1 MLPKR
6 TKKFIFVIVIILIAI
21 FFVIPTII
29 INNQEGKRASI
40 TYDKY
45 VNIKDKKVYSLFD
58 LTSILNEESESS
70 KYDVKI
76 LCDNDIVYEEK
87 LKTAIDISEDKNIDN
102 LKITING
109 SDYPIKTKQQEFEIK
124 LVEGSNDIEIELLEN
139 DSLIKSIK
147 KQVFFI
153 KPYQKQFAEEI
164 SKTGINVQYRDGKDF
179 ENYELSNKQFKA
191 LGAMNA
197 RWEIYERWINKNGYD
212 NFENYD
218 KLLNDINDTTNIKI
232 IAHINNFVYR
242 GKDITINEEPEF
254 EGVSQFIKK
263 LQARYS
269 NIKYYQ
275 IMNEVN
281 CYVSYL
287 SSYINKDDISS
298 YSKLIEYLEKNNN
311 DAQILTAGTAL
322 VDDKD
327 KQISSLNFYKYMN
340 ETGGLDKCNHIAFH
354 PYSYNNITSLRKK
367 IEEHYWKFNEIGGF
381 NYLDITE
388 YGSTNYFVD
397 NNLQAID
404 VVKQTVALNDKANLK
419 TLFNLW
425 DINENQDGTNRFG
438 LLTHEYKPKP
448 AYYAMKNYY
457 QNTNGA
463 EYIGMANIING
474 LEMHVYDKDGKA
486 KVIAWAKDSNNPIT
500 IKYDGFIASDILGKK
515 IENTSGTLK
524 IDESPIYLDDVSN
537 LYFYN
542 AISNS
547 ILNGYS
553 EFNDKFASE
562 IQDIKDINIKIEELK
577 DTVKKLESEKIQE
590 KDASNIMEKHFEI
603 GNEIIEQYKN
613 GNLKISYTK
622 ISSMLDALNTIGN
635 SYEDLITISAKTRMK
650 DLSILKQS
658 IDNVNKAIENNS
670 NIDMIYPN
678 KINKFA
684 TDLYETS
691 NYVLNL
697 EEENEIKTGLIN
709 SKALHAKYLNKWAD
723 EFSKIYLEEYY
734 KDINNTIINKNNKL
748 FNTYSVVYSDTQ
760 INAQYNKVIQNIQ
773 NITQDA
779 INNNSSRMQECL
791 ESQMDLAYKIVEQI
805 NSNKIKID
813 EASYKKLITDILAI
827 SDDYKELY
835 KYYVTED
842 TIENST
848 VKEKLNEVI
857 DKYNNN
863 TDIDL
868 SKVTD
873 LINTTR
879 EIYNTSINTDNVS
892 DNYLNKQRILKTCEI
907 INLIIDNDIKKA
919 ADEDSNNVTIT
930 YNVDVNTLTN
940 QDVYV
945 TINLPTDKAIIA
957 NNEQNAPYIFKENG
971 TKTITINIRG
981 YEYTYNISVKNI
993 DKTAPKIDN
1002 VEQLNNSVTPQIS
1015 DDNLQN
1021 VELKL
1026 DGNLKL
1032 EYQVGQTITTPG
1044 MYNLTAK
1051 DKAGN
1056 VTITNFIIYDTYNE
1070 NNQKI
1075 NYIPIYN
1082 VTTLKNLK
1090 NNINMKYTITKNNQE
1105 INENDYISAGC
1116 EIQINNKKYYLIVK
1130 GDINGDGKV
1139 TGTDLVKVR
1148 RYLIGLETF
1157 TPVEKVGA
1165 ILSQRNDVS
1174 INDLAKMRKII
1185 LQ

>member
-1 MLPKR
+1 MIRNQRNKLKIFIIFLIVITVILMCVLKIREEKSYEIPISVVNRTNKMIEHPDIQYIIKYNTIFIPMNEIFTVLMGDNYIENTNQTLNYNDCTFTIDINKNIIIFPNKLKINEYEVNNSVEVEIEEFDGKKYIPIYLISNLPKVDVKVDGKDIFNNSQLTYTSEALDENR
-6 TKKFIFVIVIILIAI
+6 DNHKVVIYTECDDKSLNENYWGESNGSLWREEALKRIEKYRKENIEINVYNQNGEKLNIKNLSIKMKNNKFLFGTAINQMNTESISKKYFNMILSENSYKWKVTEQYGYNTADKLYKYASDNNYTLKAHTLWWDYIYSSKLKELVKSEDKEKITFEYIYNKYNEKEITEEETNNLLNNLKQEFENIVYAHIQEEVSMYPNVQEWDVVNEITNLQFFKYYLYDRHLLDDDNFLTDDTKYNVRFNDNEEYYNFIVNCFNKTREINPNAKLILNDEKVKGYNNSRQYEEIKEVIKKLKNTIDAFGIQCHINNKYSMSPQSYFNQINEIVNETGMKDIIISEYDNYTNSKLNNYTKEEKITKARYLRDFAIMSYSNLNVSEFTMWVYNMNHFCNEERQYYEELVEQWLNYSEEVNNIENSKYTTRVYDGEYDITVKLENGKIKTVQQTINSNNSDNINIIIKSSINKIEIVKEPNKSTFYRNDNLDLSGGILRVYYDDNTTKDIELNDENIQIDGFDSNNIGKKKLTIKYENKETYYEINVVESIENSIKIVTDNLTKKNKKLKKDYNIIDDKKYQDILNSIENLNNDINNNNNDRIEKLYEQQINIAND
-21 FFVIPTII
+21 VTTKY
-29 INNQEGKRASI
+29 INNQ
-40 TYDKY
+40 D
-45 VNIKDKKVYSLFD
+45 
-58 LTSILNEESESS
+58 
-70 KYDVKI
+70 
-76 LCDNDIVYEEK
+76 
-87 LKTAIDISEDKNIDN
+87 
-102 LKITING
+102 TI
-109 SDYPIKTKQQEFEIK
+109 
-124 LVEGSNDIEIELLEN
+124 
-139 DSLIKSIK
+139 
-147 KQVFFI
+147 
-153 KPYQKQFAEEI
+153 
-164 SKTGINVQYRDGKDF
+164 
-179 ENYELSNKQFKA
+179 
-191 LGAMNA
+191 
-197 RWEIYERWINKNGYD
+197 
-212 NFENYD
+212 
-218 KLLNDINDTTNIKI
+218 
-232 IAHINNFVYR
+232 
-242 GKDITINEEPEF
+242 
-254 EGVSQFIKK
+254 
-263 LQARYS
+263 
-269 NIKYYQ
+269 
-275 IMNEVN
+275 
-281 CYVSYL
+281 YVS
-287 SSYINKDDISS
+287 
-298 YSKLIEYLEKNNN
+298 
-311 DAQILTAGTAL
+311 
-322 VDDKD
+322 
-327 KQISSLNFYKYMN
+327 
-340 ETGGLDKCNHIAFH
+340 
-354 PYSYNNITSLRKK
+354 
-367 IEEHYWKFNEIGGF
+367 
-381 NYLDITE
+381 
-388 YGSTNYFVD
+388 
-397 NNLQAID
+397 
-404 VVKQTVALNDKANLK
+404 
-419 TLFNLW
+419 
-425 DINENQDGTNRFG
+425 
-438 LLTHEYKPKP
+438 
-448 AYYAMKNYY
+448 
-457 QNTNGA
+457 
-463 EYIGMANIING
+463 
-474 LEMHVYDKDGKA
+474 
-486 KVIAWAKDSNNPIT
+486 
-500 IKYDGFIASDILGKK
+500 
-515 IENTSGTLK
+515 
-524 IDESPIYLDDVSN
+524 
-537 LYFYN
+537 
-542 AISNS
+542 
-547 ILNGYS
+547 
-553 EFNDKFASE
+553 
-562 IQDIKDINIKIEELK
+562 ELK
-577 DTVKKLESEKIQE
+577 K
-590 KDASNIMEKHFEI
+590 
-603 GNEIIEQYKN
+603 
-613 GNLKISYTK
+613 
-622 ISSMLDALNTIGN
+622 
-635 SYEDLITISAKTRMK
+635 
-650 DLSILKQS
+650 
-658 IDNVNKAIENNS
+658 
-670 NIDMIYPN
+670 
-678 KINKFA
+678 
-684 TDLYETS
+684 
-691 NYVLNL
+691 
-697 EEENEIKTGLIN
+697 
-709 SKALHAKYLNKWAD
+709 
-723 EFSKIYLEEYY
+723 
-734 KDINNTIINKNNKL
+734 
-748 FNTYSVVYSDTQ
+748 
-760 INAQYNKVIQNIQ
+760 
-773 NITQDA
+773 
-779 INNNSSRMQECL
+779 C
-791 ESQMDLAYKIVEQI
+791 
-805 NSNKIKID
+805 
-813 EASYKKLITDILAI
+813 ITDILAI
-827 SDDYKELY
+827 SEDYKELY

>member
-1 MLPKR
+1 MIRNQRNKLKIFIIFLIVITVILMCVLKIREEKSYEIPISVVNRTNKMIEHPDIQYIIKYNTIFIPMNEIFTVLMGDNYIENTNQTLNYNDCTFTIDINKNIIIFPNKLKINEYEVNNSVEVEIEEFDGKKYIPIYLISNLPKVDVKVDGKDIFNNSQLTYTSEALDENR
-6 TKKFIFVIVIILIAI
+6 DNHKVVIYTECDDKSLNENYWGESNGSLWREEALKRIEKYRKENIEINVYNQNGEKLNIKNLSIKMKNNKFLFGTAINQMNTESISKKYFNMILSENSYKWKVTEQYGYNTADKLYKYASDNNYTLKAHTLWWDYIYSSKLKELVKSEDKEKITFEYIYNKYNEKEITEEETNNLLNNLKQEFENIVYAHIEEEVSMYPNVQEWDVVNEITNLQFFKYYLYDRHLLDDDNFLTDDTKYNVRFNDNEEYYNFIVNCFNKTREINPNAKLILNDEKVKGYNNSRQYEEIKEVIKKLKNTIDAFGIQCHINNKYSMSPQSYFNQINEIVNETGMKDIIISEYDNYTNSKLNNYTKEEKITKARYLRDFAIMSYSNLNVSEFTMWVYNMNHFCNEERQYYEELVEQWLNYSEEVNNIENSKYTTRVYDGEYDITVKLENGKIKTVQQTINSNNSDNINIIIKSSINKIEIVKEPNKSTFYRNDNLDLSGGILRVYYDDNTTKDIELNDENIQIDGFDSNNIGKKKLTIKYENKETYYEINVVESIENSIKIVTDNLTKKNKKLKKDYNIIDDKKYQDILNSIENLNNDINNNNNDRIEKLYEQQINIAND
-21 FFVIPTII
+21 VTTKY
-29 INNQEGKRASI
+29 INNQ
-40 TYDKY
+40 D
-45 VNIKDKKVYSLFD
+45 
-58 LTSILNEESESS
+58 
-70 KYDVKI
+70 
-76 LCDNDIVYEEK
+76 
-87 LKTAIDISEDKNIDN
+87 
-102 LKITING
+102 TI
-109 SDYPIKTKQQEFEIK
+109 
-124 LVEGSNDIEIELLEN
+124 
-139 DSLIKSIK
+139 
-147 KQVFFI
+147 
-153 KPYQKQFAEEI
+153 
-164 SKTGINVQYRDGKDF
+164 
-179 ENYELSNKQFKA
+179 
-191 LGAMNA
+191 
-197 RWEIYERWINKNGYD
+197 
-212 NFENYD
+212 
-218 KLLNDINDTTNIKI
+218 
-232 IAHINNFVYR
+232 
-242 GKDITINEEPEF
+242 
-254 EGVSQFIKK
+254 
-263 LQARYS
+263 
-269 NIKYYQ
+269 
-275 IMNEVN
+275 
-281 CYVSYL
+281 YVS
-287 SSYINKDDISS
+287 
-298 YSKLIEYLEKNNN
+298 
-311 DAQILTAGTAL
+311 
-322 VDDKD
+322 
-327 KQISSLNFYKYMN
+327 
-340 ETGGLDKCNHIAFH
+340 
-354 PYSYNNITSLRKK
+354 
-367 IEEHYWKFNEIGGF
+367 
-381 NYLDITE
+381 
-388 YGSTNYFVD
+388 
-397 NNLQAID
+397 
-404 VVKQTVALNDKANLK
+404 
-419 TLFNLW
+419 
-425 DINENQDGTNRFG
+425 
-438 LLTHEYKPKP
+438 
-448 AYYAMKNYY
+448 
-457 QNTNGA
+457 
-463 EYIGMANIING
+463 
-474 LEMHVYDKDGKA
+474 
-486 KVIAWAKDSNNPIT
+486 
-500 IKYDGFIASDILGKK
+500 
-515 IENTSGTLK
+515 
-524 IDESPIYLDDVSN
+524 
-537 LYFYN
+537 
-542 AISNS
+542 
-547 ILNGYS
+547 
-553 EFNDKFASE
+553 
-562 IQDIKDINIKIEELK
+562 ELK
-577 DTVKKLESEKIQE
+577 K
-590 KDASNIMEKHFEI
+590 
-603 GNEIIEQYKN
+603 
-613 GNLKISYTK
+613 
-622 ISSMLDALNTIGN
+622 
-635 SYEDLITISAKTRMK
+635 
-650 DLSILKQS
+650 
-658 IDNVNKAIENNS
+658 
-670 NIDMIYPN
+670 
-678 KINKFA
+678 
-684 TDLYETS
+684 
-691 NYVLNL
+691 
-697 EEENEIKTGLIN
+697 
-709 SKALHAKYLNKWAD
+709 
-723 EFSKIYLEEYY
+723 
-734 KDINNTIINKNNKL
+734 
-748 FNTYSVVYSDTQ
+748 
-760 INAQYNKVIQNIQ
+760 
-773 NITQDA
+773 
-779 INNNSSRMQECL
+779 C
-791 ESQMDLAYKIVEQI
+791 
-805 NSNKIKID
+805 
-813 EASYKKLITDILAI
+813 ITDILAI
-827 SDDYKELY
+827 SEDYKELY

-1044 MYNLTAK
+1044 MYSLTAK

-1116 EIQINNKKYYLIVK
+1116 EMQINNKKYYLIVK

>member
-1 MLPKR
+1 MIRNQRNKLKIFIIFLIVITVILMCVLKIREEKSYEIPISVVNRTNKMIEHPDIQYIIKYNTIFIPMNEIFTVLMGDNYIENTNQTLNYNDCTFTIDINKNIIIFPNKLKINEYEVNNSVEVEIEEFDGKKYIPIYLISNLPKVDVKVDGKDIFNNSQLTYTSEALDENR
-6 TKKFIFVIVIILIAI
+6 DNHKVVIYTECDDKSLNENYWGESNGSLWREEALKRIEKYRKENIEINVYNQNGEKLNIKNLSIKMKNNKFLFGTAINQMNTESISKKYFNMILSENSYKWKVTEQYGYNTADKLYKYASDNNYTLKAHTLWWDYIYSSKLKELVKSEDKEKITFEYIYNKYNEKEITEEETNNLLNNLKQEFENIVYAHIQEEVSMYPNVQEWDVVNEITNLQFFKYYLYDRHLLDDDNFLTDDTKYNVRFNDNEEYYNFIVNCFNKTREINPNAKLILNDEKVKGYNNSRQYEEIKEVIKKLKNTIDAFGIQCHINNKYSMSPQSYFNQINEIVNETGMKDIIISEYDNYTNSKLNNYTKEEKITKARYLRDFAIMSYSNLNVSEFTMWVYNMNHFCNEERQYYEELVEQWLNYSEEVNNIENSKYTTRVYDGEYDITVKLENGKIKTVQQTINSNNSDNINIIIKSSINKIEIVKEPNKSTFYRNDNLDLSGGILRVYYDDNTTKDIELNDENIQIDGFDSNNIGKKKLTIKYENKETYYEINVVESIENSIKIVTDNLTKKNKKLKKDYNIIDDKKYQDILNSIENLNNDINNNNNDRIEKLYEQQINIAND
-21 FFVIPTII
+21 VTTKY
-29 INNQEGKRASI
+29 INNQ
-40 TYDKY
+40 D
-45 VNIKDKKVYSLFD
+45 
-58 LTSILNEESESS
+58 
-70 KYDVKI
+70 
-76 LCDNDIVYEEK
+76 
-87 LKTAIDISEDKNIDN
+87 
-102 LKITING
+102 TI
-109 SDYPIKTKQQEFEIK
+109 
-124 LVEGSNDIEIELLEN
+124 
-139 DSLIKSIK
+139 
-147 KQVFFI
+147 
-153 KPYQKQFAEEI
+153 
-164 SKTGINVQYRDGKDF
+164 
-179 ENYELSNKQFKA
+179 
-191 LGAMNA
+191 
-197 RWEIYERWINKNGYD
+197 
-212 NFENYD
+212 
-218 KLLNDINDTTNIKI
+218 
-232 IAHINNFVYR
+232 
-242 GKDITINEEPEF
+242 
-254 EGVSQFIKK
+254 
-263 LQARYS
+263 
-269 NIKYYQ
+269 
-275 IMNEVN
+275 
-281 CYVSYL
+281 YVS
-287 SSYINKDDISS
+287 
-298 YSKLIEYLEKNNN
+298 
-311 DAQILTAGTAL
+311 
-322 VDDKD
+322 
-327 KQISSLNFYKYMN
+327 
-340 ETGGLDKCNHIAFH
+340 
-354 PYSYNNITSLRKK
+354 
-367 IEEHYWKFNEIGGF
+367 
-381 NYLDITE
+381 
-388 YGSTNYFVD
+388 
-397 NNLQAID
+397 
-404 VVKQTVALNDKANLK
+404 
-419 TLFNLW
+419 
-425 DINENQDGTNRFG
+425 
-438 LLTHEYKPKP
+438 
-448 AYYAMKNYY
+448 
-457 QNTNGA
+457 
-463 EYIGMANIING
+463 
-474 LEMHVYDKDGKA
+474 
-486 KVIAWAKDSNNPIT
+486 
-500 IKYDGFIASDILGKK
+500 
-515 IENTSGTLK
+515 
-524 IDESPIYLDDVSN
+524 
-537 LYFYN
+537 
-542 AISNS
+542 
-547 ILNGYS
+547 
-553 EFNDKFASE
+553 
-562 IQDIKDINIKIEELK
+562 ELK
-577 DTVKKLESEKIQE
+577 K
-590 KDASNIMEKHFEI
+590 
-603 GNEIIEQYKN
+603 
-613 GNLKISYTK
+613 
-622 ISSMLDALNTIGN
+622 
-635 SYEDLITISAKTRMK
+635 
-650 DLSILKQS
+650 
-658 IDNVNKAIENNS
+658 
-670 NIDMIYPN
+670 
-678 KINKFA
+678 
-684 TDLYETS
+684 
-691 NYVLNL
+691 
-697 EEENEIKTGLIN
+697 
-709 SKALHAKYLNKWAD
+709 
-723 EFSKIYLEEYY
+723 
-734 KDINNTIINKNNKL
+734 
-748 FNTYSVVYSDTQ
+748 
-760 INAQYNKVIQNIQ
+760 
-773 NITQDA
+773 
-779 INNNSSRMQECL
+779 C
-791 ESQMDLAYKIVEQI
+791 
-805 NSNKIKID
+805 
-813 EASYKKLITDILAI
+813 ITDILAI
-827 SDDYKELY
+827 SEDYKELY

-1044 MYNLTAK
+1044 MYSLTAK

-1116 EIQINNKKYYLIVK
+1116 EMQINNKKYYLIVK

-1157 TPVEKVGA
+1157 TTVEKVGA

>member
-1 MLPKR
+1 MIRNQRNKLKIFIIFLIVITVILMCVLKIREEKSYEIPISVVNRTNKMIEHPDIQYIIKYNTIFIPMNEIFTVLMGDNYIENTNQTLNYNDCTFTIDINKNIIIFPNKLKINEYEVNNSVEVEIEEFDGKKYIPIYLISNLPKVDVKVDGKDIFNNSQLTYTSEALDENR
-6 TKKFIFVIVIILIAI
+6 DNHKVVIYTECDDKSLNENYWGESNGSLWREEALKRIEKYRKENIEINVYNQNGEKLNIKNLSIKMKNNKFLFGTAINQMNTESISKKYFNMILSENSYKWKVTEQYGYNTADKLYKYASDNNYTLKAHTLWWDYIYSSKLKELVKSEDKEKITFEYIYNKYNEKEITEEETNNLLNNLKQEFENIVYAHIQEEVSMYPNVQEWDVVNEITNLQFFKYYLYDRHLLDDDNFLTDDTKYNVRFNDNEEYYNFIVNCFNKTREINPNAKLILNDEKVKGYNNSRQYEEIKEVIKKLKNTIDAFGIQCHINNKYSISPQSYFNQINEIVNETGMKDIIISEYDNYTNSKLNNYTKEEKITKARYLRDFAIMSYSNLNVSEFTMWVYNMNHFCNEERQYYEELVEQWLNYSEEVNNIENGKYTTRVYDGEYDITVKLENGKIKTVQQTINSNNSDNINIIIKSSINKIEIVKEPNKSTFYRNDNLDLSGGILRVYYDDNTTKDIELNDENIQIDGFDSNNIGKKKLTIKYENKETYYEINVVESIENSIKIVTDNLTKKNKKLKEDYNIIDDKKYQDILNSIENLNNEINNNNKDRIEKLYEQQINIAND
-21 FFVIPTII
+21 VTTKY
-29 INNQEGKRASI
+29 INNQ
-40 TYDKY
+40 
-45 VNIKDKKVYSLFD
+45 
-58 LTSILNEESESS
+58 
-70 KYDVKI
+70 
-76 LCDNDIVYEEK
+76 
-87 LKTAIDISEDKNIDN
+87 
-102 LKITING
+102 
-109 SDYPIKTKQQEFEIK
+109 
-124 LVEGSNDIEIELLEN
+124 
-139 DSLIKSIK
+139 
-147 KQVFFI
+147 
-153 KPYQKQFAEEI
+153 
-164 SKTGINVQYRDGKDF
+164 
-179 ENYELSNKQFKA
+179 
-191 LGAMNA
+191 
-197 RWEIYERWINKNGYD
+197 
-212 NFENYD
+212 
-218 KLLNDINDTTNIKI
+218 DT
-232 IAHINNFVYR
+232 
-242 GKDITINEEPEF
+242 
-254 EGVSQFIKK
+254 
-263 LQARYS
+263 
-269 NIKYYQ
+269 
-275 IMNEVN
+275 
-281 CYVSYL
+281 
-287 SSYINKDDISS
+287 
-298 YSKLIEYLEKNNN
+298 
-311 DAQILTAGTAL
+311 
-322 VDDKD
+322 
-327 KQISSLNFYKYMN
+327 
-340 ETGGLDKCNHIAFH
+340 
-354 PYSYNNITSLRKK
+354 
-367 IEEHYWKFNEIGGF
+367 
-381 NYLDITE
+381 
-388 YGSTNYFVD
+388 
-397 NNLQAID
+397 ID
-404 VVKQTVALNDKANLK
+404 V
-419 TLFNLW
+419 
-425 DINENQDGTNRFG
+425 
-438 LLTHEYKPKP
+438 
-448 AYYAMKNYY
+448 
-457 QNTNGA
+457 
-463 EYIGMANIING
+463 
-474 LEMHVYDKDGKA
+474 
-486 KVIAWAKDSNNPIT
+486 S
-500 IKYDGFIASDILGKK
+500 
-515 IENTSGTLK
+515 
-524 IDESPIYLDDVSN
+524 
-537 LYFYN
+537 
-542 AISNS
+542 
-547 ILNGYS
+547 
-553 EFNDKFASE
+553 
-562 IQDIKDINIKIEELK
+562 ELK
-577 DTVKKLESEKIQE
+577 K
-590 KDASNIMEKHFEI
+590 
-603 GNEIIEQYKN
+603 
-613 GNLKISYTK
+613 
-622 ISSMLDALNTIGN
+622 
-635 SYEDLITISAKTRMK
+635 
-650 DLSILKQS
+650 
-658 IDNVNKAIENNS
+658 
-670 NIDMIYPN
+670 
-678 KINKFA
+678 
-684 TDLYETS
+684 
-691 NYVLNL
+691 
-697 EEENEIKTGLIN
+697 
-709 SKALHAKYLNKWAD
+709 
-723 EFSKIYLEEYY
+723 
-734 KDINNTIINKNNKL
+734 
-748 FNTYSVVYSDTQ
+748 
-760 INAQYNKVIQNIQ
+760 
-773 NITQDA
+773 
-779 INNNSSRMQECL
+779 C
-791 ESQMDLAYKIVEQI
+791 
-805 NSNKIKID
+805 
-813 EASYKKLITDILAI
+813 ITDILAI
-827 SDDYKELY
+827 SEDYKELY

-1044 MYNLTAK
+1044 MYSLMAK

>member
-1 MLPKR
+1 MIRNQRNKLKIFIIFLIVITVILMCVLKIREEKSYEIPISVVNRTNKMIEHPDIQYIIKYNTIFIPMNEIFTVLMGDNYIENTNQTLNYNDCTFTIDINKNIIIFPNKLKINEYEVNNSVEVEIEEFDGKKYIPIYLISNLPKVDVKVDGKDIFNNSQLTYTSEALDENR
-6 TKKFIFVIVIILIAI
+6 DNHKVVIYTECDDKSLNENYWGESNGSLWREEALKRIEKYRKENIEINVYNQNGEKLNIKNLSIKMKNNKFLFGTAINQMNTESISKKYFNMILSENSYKWKVTEQYGYNTADKLYKYASDNNYTLKAHTLWWDYIYSSKLKELVKSEDKEKITFEYIYNKYNEKEITEEETNNLLNNLKQEFENIVYAHIQEEVSMYPNVQEWDVVNEITNLQFFKYYLYDRHLLDDDNFLTDDTKYNVRFNDNEEYYNFIVNFFNKTREINPNAKLILNDEKVKGYNNSRQYEEIKEVIKKLKNTIDAFGIQCHINNKYSMSPQSYFNQINEIVNETGMKDIIISEYDNYTNSKLNNYTKEEKITKARYLRDFAIMSYSNLNVSEFTMWVYNMNHFCNEERQYYEELVEQWLNYSEEVNNIENSKYTTRVYDGEYDITVKLENGKIKTVQQTINSNNSDNINIIIKSSINKIEIVKEPNKSTFYRNDNLDLSGGILRVYYDDNTTKDIELNDENIQIDGFDSNNIGKKKLTIKYENKETYYEINVVESIENSIKIVTDNLTKKNKKLKKDYNIIDDKKYQDILNSIENLNNDINNNNDRIEKLYEQQINIAND
-21 FFVIPTII
+21 VTTKY
-29 INNQEGKRASI
+29 INNQ
-40 TYDKY
+40 D
-45 VNIKDKKVYSLFD
+45 
-58 LTSILNEESESS
+58 
-70 KYDVKI
+70 
-76 LCDNDIVYEEK
+76 
-87 LKTAIDISEDKNIDN
+87 
-102 LKITING
+102 TI
-109 SDYPIKTKQQEFEIK
+109 
-124 LVEGSNDIEIELLEN
+124 
-139 DSLIKSIK
+139 
-147 KQVFFI
+147 
-153 KPYQKQFAEEI
+153 
-164 SKTGINVQYRDGKDF
+164 
-179 ENYELSNKQFKA
+179 
-191 LGAMNA
+191 
-197 RWEIYERWINKNGYD
+197 
-212 NFENYD
+212 
-218 KLLNDINDTTNIKI
+218 
-232 IAHINNFVYR
+232 
-242 GKDITINEEPEF
+242 
-254 EGVSQFIKK
+254 
-263 LQARYS
+263 
-269 NIKYYQ
+269 
-275 IMNEVN
+275 
-281 CYVSYL
+281 YVS
-287 SSYINKDDISS
+287 
-298 YSKLIEYLEKNNN
+298 
-311 DAQILTAGTAL
+311 
-322 VDDKD
+322 
-327 KQISSLNFYKYMN
+327 
-340 ETGGLDKCNHIAFH
+340 
-354 PYSYNNITSLRKK
+354 
-367 IEEHYWKFNEIGGF
+367 
-381 NYLDITE
+381 
-388 YGSTNYFVD
+388 
-397 NNLQAID
+397 
-404 VVKQTVALNDKANLK
+404 
-419 TLFNLW
+419 
-425 DINENQDGTNRFG
+425 
-438 LLTHEYKPKP
+438 
-448 AYYAMKNYY
+448 
-457 QNTNGA
+457 
-463 EYIGMANIING
+463 
-474 LEMHVYDKDGKA
+474 
-486 KVIAWAKDSNNPIT
+486 
-500 IKYDGFIASDILGKK
+500 
-515 IENTSGTLK
+515 
-524 IDESPIYLDDVSN
+524 
-537 LYFYN
+537 
-542 AISNS
+542 
-547 ILNGYS
+547 
-553 EFNDKFASE
+553 
-562 IQDIKDINIKIEELK
+562 ELK
-577 DTVKKLESEKIQE
+577 K
-590 KDASNIMEKHFEI
+590 
-603 GNEIIEQYKN
+603 
-613 GNLKISYTK
+613 
-622 ISSMLDALNTIGN
+622 
-635 SYEDLITISAKTRMK
+635 
-650 DLSILKQS
+650 
-658 IDNVNKAIENNS
+658 
-670 NIDMIYPN
+670 
-678 KINKFA
+678 
-684 TDLYETS
+684 
-691 NYVLNL
+691 
-697 EEENEIKTGLIN
+697 
-709 SKALHAKYLNKWAD
+709 
-723 EFSKIYLEEYY
+723 
-734 KDINNTIINKNNKL
+734 
-748 FNTYSVVYSDTQ
+748 
-760 INAQYNKVIQNIQ
+760 
-773 NITQDA
+773 
-779 INNNSSRMQECL
+779 C
-791 ESQMDLAYKIVEQI
+791 
-805 NSNKIKID
+805 
-813 EASYKKLITDILAI
+813 ITDILAI
-827 SDDYKELY
+827 SEDYKELY

-1044 MYNLTAK
+1044 MYSLTAK

-1116 EIQINNKKYYLIVK
+1116 EMQINNKKYYLIVK

>member
-1 MLPKR
+1 MIRNQRNKLKVFIIFLIVITVILMCVLKIREEKSYEIPISVVNRTNKMIEHPDIQYIIKYNTIFIPMNEIFTVLMGDNYIENTNQTLNYNDCTFTIDINKNIIIFPNKLKINEYEVNNSVEVEIEEFDGKKYIPIYLISNLPKVDVKVDGKDIFNNSQLTYTSEALDENR
-6 TKKFIFVIVIILIAI
+6 DNHKVVIYTECDDKSLNENYWGESNGSLWREEALKRIEKYRKENIEINVYNQNGEKLNIKNLSIKMKNNKFLFGTAINQMNTESISKKYFNMILSENSYKWKVTEQYGYNTADKLYKYASDNNYTLKAHTLWWDYIYSSKLKELVKSEDKEKITFEYIYNKYNEKEITEEETNNLLNNLKQEFENIVYAHIQEEVSMYPNVQEWDVVNEITNLQFFKYYLYDRHLLDDDNFLTDDTKYNVRFNDNEEYYNFIVNCFNKTREINPNAKLILNDEKVKGYNNSRQYEEIKEVIKKLKNTIDAFGIQCHINNKYSMSPQSYFNQINEIVNETGMKDIIISEYDNYTNSKLNNYTKEEKITKARYLRDFAIMSYSNLNVSEFTMWVYNMNHFCNEERQYYEELVEQWLNYSEEVNNIENSKYTTRVYDGEYDITVKLENGKIKTVQQTINSNNSDNINIIIKSSINKIEIVKEPNKSTFYRNDNLDLSGGILRVYYDDNTTKDIELNDENIQIDGFDSNNIGKKKLTIKYENKETYYEINVVESIENSIKIVTDNLTKKNKKLKKDYNIIDDKKYQDILNSIENLNNDINNNNNDRIEKLYEQQINIAND
-21 FFVIPTII
+21 VTTKY
-29 INNQEGKRASI
+29 INNQ
-40 TYDKY
+40 D
-45 VNIKDKKVYSLFD
+45 
-58 LTSILNEESESS
+58 
-70 KYDVKI
+70 
-76 LCDNDIVYEEK
+76 
-87 LKTAIDISEDKNIDN
+87 
-102 LKITING
+102 TI
-109 SDYPIKTKQQEFEIK
+109 
-124 LVEGSNDIEIELLEN
+124 
-139 DSLIKSIK
+139 
-147 KQVFFI
+147 
-153 KPYQKQFAEEI
+153 
-164 SKTGINVQYRDGKDF
+164 
-179 ENYELSNKQFKA
+179 
-191 LGAMNA
+191 
-197 RWEIYERWINKNGYD
+197 
-212 NFENYD
+212 
-218 KLLNDINDTTNIKI
+218 
-232 IAHINNFVYR
+232 
-242 GKDITINEEPEF
+242 
-254 EGVSQFIKK
+254 
-263 LQARYS
+263 
-269 NIKYYQ
+269 
-275 IMNEVN
+275 
-281 CYVSYL
+281 YVS
-287 SSYINKDDISS
+287 
-298 YSKLIEYLEKNNN
+298 
-311 DAQILTAGTAL
+311 
-322 VDDKD
+322 
-327 KQISSLNFYKYMN
+327 
-340 ETGGLDKCNHIAFH
+340 
-354 PYSYNNITSLRKK
+354 
-367 IEEHYWKFNEIGGF
+367 
-381 NYLDITE
+381 
-388 YGSTNYFVD
+388 
-397 NNLQAID
+397 
-404 VVKQTVALNDKANLK
+404 
-419 TLFNLW
+419 
-425 DINENQDGTNRFG
+425 
-438 LLTHEYKPKP
+438 
-448 AYYAMKNYY
+448 
-457 QNTNGA
+457 
-463 EYIGMANIING
+463 
-474 LEMHVYDKDGKA
+474 
-486 KVIAWAKDSNNPIT
+486 
-500 IKYDGFIASDILGKK
+500 
-515 IENTSGTLK
+515 
-524 IDESPIYLDDVSN
+524 
-537 LYFYN
+537 
-542 AISNS
+542 
-547 ILNGYS
+547 
-553 EFNDKFASE
+553 
-562 IQDIKDINIKIEELK
+562 ELK
-577 DTVKKLESEKIQE
+577 K
-590 KDASNIMEKHFEI
+590 
-603 GNEIIEQYKN
+603 
-613 GNLKISYTK
+613 
-622 ISSMLDALNTIGN
+622 
-635 SYEDLITISAKTRMK
+635 
-650 DLSILKQS
+650 
-658 IDNVNKAIENNS
+658 
-670 NIDMIYPN
+670 
-678 KINKFA
+678 
-684 TDLYETS
+684 
-691 NYVLNL
+691 
-697 EEENEIKTGLIN
+697 
-709 SKALHAKYLNKWAD
+709 
-723 EFSKIYLEEYY
+723 
-734 KDINNTIINKNNKL
+734 
-748 FNTYSVVYSDTQ
+748 
-760 INAQYNKVIQNIQ
+760 
-773 NITQDA
+773 
-779 INNNSSRMQECL
+779 C
-791 ESQMDLAYKIVEQI
+791 
-805 NSNKIKID
+805 
-813 EASYKKLITDILAI
+813 ITDILAI
-827 SDDYKELY
+827 SEDYKELY

-1044 MYNLTAK
+1044 MYSLTAK

>member
-1 MLPKR
+1 MIRNQRNKLKIFIIFLIVITVILMCVLKIREEKSYEIPISVVNRTNKMIDHPDIQYIIKYNTIFIPMNEIFTVLMGDNYIENTNQTLNYNDCTFTIDINKNIIIFPNKLKINEYEVNNSVEVEIEEFDGKKYIPIYLISNLPKVDVKVDGKDIFNNSQLTYTSEALDENR
-6 TKKFIFVIVIILIAI
+6 DNHKVVIYTECDDKSLNEDYWGESNGSLWREEALKRIEKYRKENIEINVYNQNGEKLNIKNLSIKMKNNKFLFGTAINQMNTESISKKYFNMILSENSYKWKVTEQYGYNTADKLYKYASDNNYTLKAHTLWWDYIYSSKLKELVKSEDKEKITFEYIYNKYNEKEITEEETNNLLNNLKQEFENIVYAHIQEEVSRYPNVQEWDVVNEITNLQFFKYYLYDRHLLDDDNFFTDDTKYNVRFNDNKEYYNFIVNCFNKTREINPNAKLILNDEKVKGYNNSRQYEEIKEVIKKLKNTIDAFGIQCHINNKYSMSPQSYFNQINEIVNETGMKDIIISEYDNYTNSKLNNYTKEEKITKARYLRDFAIMSYSNLNVSEFTMWVYNMNHFCNEERQYYEELVEQWLNYSEEVNNIENSKYTTRVYDGEYDITVKLENGKIKTVQQTINSNNSDNINIIIKSSINKIEIVKEPNKSTFYRNDNLDLSGGILRVYYDDNTTKDIELNDENIQIDGFDSNNIGKKKLTIKYENKETYYEINVVESIENSIKIVTDNLTKKNKKLKKDYNIIDDKKYQDILNRIENLNNDINNNNNDRIEKLYEQQINIAND
-21 FFVIPTII
+21 VTTKY
-29 INNQEGKRASI
+29 INNQ
-40 TYDKY
+40 D
-45 VNIKDKKVYSLFD
+45 
-58 LTSILNEESESS
+58 
-70 KYDVKI
+70 
-76 LCDNDIVYEEK
+76 
-87 LKTAIDISEDKNIDN
+87 
-102 LKITING
+102 TI
-109 SDYPIKTKQQEFEIK
+109 
-124 LVEGSNDIEIELLEN
+124 
-139 DSLIKSIK
+139 
-147 KQVFFI
+147 
-153 KPYQKQFAEEI
+153 
-164 SKTGINVQYRDGKDF
+164 
-179 ENYELSNKQFKA
+179 
-191 LGAMNA
+191 
-197 RWEIYERWINKNGYD
+197 
-212 NFENYD
+212 
-218 KLLNDINDTTNIKI
+218 
-232 IAHINNFVYR
+232 
-242 GKDITINEEPEF
+242 
-254 EGVSQFIKK
+254 
-263 LQARYS
+263 
-269 NIKYYQ
+269 
-275 IMNEVN
+275 
-281 CYVSYL
+281 YVS
-287 SSYINKDDISS
+287 
-298 YSKLIEYLEKNNN
+298 
-311 DAQILTAGTAL
+311 
-322 VDDKD
+322 
-327 KQISSLNFYKYMN
+327 
-340 ETGGLDKCNHIAFH
+340 
-354 PYSYNNITSLRKK
+354 
-367 IEEHYWKFNEIGGF
+367 
-381 NYLDITE
+381 
-388 YGSTNYFVD
+388 
-397 NNLQAID
+397 
-404 VVKQTVALNDKANLK
+404 
-419 TLFNLW
+419 
-425 DINENQDGTNRFG
+425 
-438 LLTHEYKPKP
+438 
-448 AYYAMKNYY
+448 
-457 QNTNGA
+457 
-463 EYIGMANIING
+463 
-474 LEMHVYDKDGKA
+474 
-486 KVIAWAKDSNNPIT
+486 
-500 IKYDGFIASDILGKK
+500 
-515 IENTSGTLK
+515 
-524 IDESPIYLDDVSN
+524 
-537 LYFYN
+537 
-542 AISNS
+542 
-547 ILNGYS
+547 
-553 EFNDKFASE
+553 
-562 IQDIKDINIKIEELK
+562 ELK
-577 DTVKKLESEKIQE
+577 K
-590 KDASNIMEKHFEI
+590 
-603 GNEIIEQYKN
+603 
-613 GNLKISYTK
+613 
-622 ISSMLDALNTIGN
+622 
-635 SYEDLITISAKTRMK
+635 
-650 DLSILKQS
+650 
-658 IDNVNKAIENNS
+658 
-670 NIDMIYPN
+670 
-678 KINKFA
+678 
-684 TDLYETS
+684 
-691 NYVLNL
+691 
-697 EEENEIKTGLIN
+697 
-709 SKALHAKYLNKWAD
+709 
-723 EFSKIYLEEYY
+723 
-734 KDINNTIINKNNKL
+734 
-748 FNTYSVVYSDTQ
+748 
-760 INAQYNKVIQNIQ
+760 
-773 NITQDA
+773 
-779 INNNSSRMQECL
+779 C
-791 ESQMDLAYKIVEQI
+791 
-805 NSNKIKID
+805 
-813 EASYKKLITDILAI
+813 ITDILAI
-827 SDDYKELY
+827 SEDYKELY

-945 TINLPTDKAIIA
+945 TINLPTDKAIIV

-1044 MYNLTAK
+1044 MYSLMAK

>member
-1 MLPKR
+1 MIRNQRNKLKIFIIFLIVITVILMCVLKIREEKSYEIPISVVNRTNKMIEHPDIQYIIKYNTIFIPMNEIFTVLMGDNYIENTNQTLNYNDCTFTIDINKNIIIFPNKLKINEYEVNNSVEVEIEEFDGKKYIPIYLISNLPKVDVKVDGKDIFNNSQLTYTSEALDENR
-6 TKKFIFVIVIILIAI
+6 DNHKVVIYTECDDKSLNENYWGESNGSLWREEALKRIEKYRKENIEINVYNQNGEKLNIKNLSIKMKNNKFLFGTAINQMNTESISKKYFNMILSENSYKWKVTEQYGYNTADKLYKYASDNNYTLKAHTLWWDYIYSSKLKELVKSEDKEKITFEYIYNKYNEKEITEEETNNLLNNLKQEFENIVYAHIQEEVSMYPNVQEWDVVNEITNLQFFKYYLYDRHLLDDDNFLTDDTKYNVRFNDNEEYYNFIVNCFNKTREINPNAKLILNDEKVKGYNNSRQYEEIKEVIKKLKNTIDAFGIQCHINNKYSMSPQSYFNQINEIVNETGIKDIIISEYDNYTNSKLNNYTKEDKITKARYLRDFAIMSYSNLNVSEFTMWVYNMNHFCNEERQHYEELVEQWLNYSEEVNNIENGKYTTRVYDGEYDITVKLENGKIKTVQQTINSNNSDNINIIIKSSINKIEIVKEPNKSTFYRNDNPDLSGGILRVYYDDNTTKDIELNDENIQIDGFDSNNIGKKKLTIKYENKETYYEINVVESIENSIKIVTDNLTKKNKKLKKDYNIIDDKKYQDILNSIENLNNDINNNNNDRIEKLYEQQINIAND
-21 FFVIPTII
+21 VTTKY
-29 INNQEGKRASI
+29 INNQ
-40 TYDKY
+40 
-45 VNIKDKKVYSLFD
+45 
-58 LTSILNEESESS
+58 
-70 KYDVKI
+70 
-76 LCDNDIVYEEK
+76 
-87 LKTAIDISEDKNIDN
+87 
-102 LKITING
+102 
-109 SDYPIKTKQQEFEIK
+109 
-124 LVEGSNDIEIELLEN
+124 
-139 DSLIKSIK
+139 
-147 KQVFFI
+147 
-153 KPYQKQFAEEI
+153 
-164 SKTGINVQYRDGKDF
+164 
-179 ENYELSNKQFKA
+179 
-191 LGAMNA
+191 
-197 RWEIYERWINKNGYD
+197 
-212 NFENYD
+212 
-218 KLLNDINDTTNIKI
+218 DT
-232 IAHINNFVYR
+232 
-242 GKDITINEEPEF
+242 
-254 EGVSQFIKK
+254 
-263 LQARYS
+263 
-269 NIKYYQ
+269 
-275 IMNEVN
+275 
-281 CYVSYL
+281 
-287 SSYINKDDISS
+287 
-298 YSKLIEYLEKNNN
+298 
-311 DAQILTAGTAL
+311 
-322 VDDKD
+322 
-327 KQISSLNFYKYMN
+327 
-340 ETGGLDKCNHIAFH
+340 
-354 PYSYNNITSLRKK
+354 
-367 IEEHYWKFNEIGGF
+367 
-381 NYLDITE
+381 
-388 YGSTNYFVD
+388 
-397 NNLQAID
+397 ID
-404 VVKQTVALNDKANLK
+404 V
-419 TLFNLW
+419 
-425 DINENQDGTNRFG
+425 
-438 LLTHEYKPKP
+438 
-448 AYYAMKNYY
+448 
-457 QNTNGA
+457 
-463 EYIGMANIING
+463 
-474 LEMHVYDKDGKA
+474 
-486 KVIAWAKDSNNPIT
+486 S
-500 IKYDGFIASDILGKK
+500 
-515 IENTSGTLK
+515 
-524 IDESPIYLDDVSN
+524 
-537 LYFYN
+537 
-542 AISNS
+542 
-547 ILNGYS
+547 
-553 EFNDKFASE
+553 
-562 IQDIKDINIKIEELK
+562 ELK
-577 DTVKKLESEKIQE
+577 K
-590 KDASNIMEKHFEI
+590 
-603 GNEIIEQYKN
+603 
-613 GNLKISYTK
+613 
-622 ISSMLDALNTIGN
+622 
-635 SYEDLITISAKTRMK
+635 
-650 DLSILKQS
+650 
-658 IDNVNKAIENNS
+658 
-670 NIDMIYPN
+670 
-678 KINKFA
+678 
-684 TDLYETS
+684 
-691 NYVLNL
+691 
-697 EEENEIKTGLIN
+697 
-709 SKALHAKYLNKWAD
+709 
-723 EFSKIYLEEYY
+723 
-734 KDINNTIINKNNKL
+734 
-748 FNTYSVVYSDTQ
+748 
-760 INAQYNKVIQNIQ
+760 
-773 NITQDA
+773 
-779 INNNSSRMQECL
+779 C
-791 ESQMDLAYKIVEQI
+791 
-805 NSNKIKID
+805 
-813 EASYKKLITDILAI
+813 ITDILAI
-827 SDDYKELY
+827 SEDYKELY

-1044 MYNLTAK
+1044 MYSLTAK

>member
-1 MLPKR
+1 MIRNQRNKLKIFIIFLIVITVILMCVLKIREEKSYEIPISVVNRTNKMIEHPDIQYIIKYNTIFIPMNEIFTVLMGDNYIENTNQTLNYNDCTFTIDINKNIIIFPNKLKINEYEVNNSVEVEIEEFDGKKYIPIYLISNLPKVDVKVDGKDIFNNSQLTYTSEALDENR
-6 TKKFIFVIVIILIAI
+6 DNHKVVIYTECDDKSLNENYWGESNGSLWREEALKRIEKYRKENIEINVYNQNGEKLNIKNLSIKMKNNKFLFGTAINQMNTESISKKYFNMILSENSYKWKVTEQYGYNTADKLYKYASDNNYTLKAHTLWWDYIYSSKLKELVKSEDKEKITFEYIYNKYNEKEITEEETNNLLNNLKQEFENIVYAHIQEEVSMYPNVQEWDVVNEITNLQFFKYYLYDRHLLDDDNFLTDDTKYNVRFNDNEEYYNFIVNCFNKTREINPNAKLILNDEKVKGYNNSRQYEEIKEVIKKLKNTIDAFGIQCHINNKYSMSPQSYFNQINEIVNETGMKDIIISEYDNYTNSKLNNYTKEEKITKARYLRDFAIMSYSNLNVSEFTMWVYNMNHFCNEERQYYEELVEQWLNYSEEVNNIENSKYTTRVYDGEYDITVKLENGKIKTVQQTINSNNSDNINIIIKSSINKIEIVKEPNKSTFYRNDNLDLSGGILRVYYDDNTTKDIELNDENIQIDGFDSNNIGKKKLTIKYENKETYYEINVVESIENSIKIVTDNLTKKNKKLKKDYNIIDDKKYQDILNSIENLNNDINNNNNDRIEKLYEQQINIAND
-21 FFVIPTII
+21 VTTKY
-29 INNQEGKRASI
+29 INNQ
-40 TYDKY
+40 
-45 VNIKDKKVYSLFD
+45 
-58 LTSILNEESESS
+58 
-70 KYDVKI
+70 
-76 LCDNDIVYEEK
+76 
-87 LKTAIDISEDKNIDN
+87 
-102 LKITING
+102 
-109 SDYPIKTKQQEFEIK
+109 
-124 LVEGSNDIEIELLEN
+124 
-139 DSLIKSIK
+139 
-147 KQVFFI
+147 
-153 KPYQKQFAEEI
+153 
-164 SKTGINVQYRDGKDF
+164 
-179 ENYELSNKQFKA
+179 
-191 LGAMNA
+191 
-197 RWEIYERWINKNGYD
+197 
-212 NFENYD
+212 
-218 KLLNDINDTTNIKI
+218 DT
-232 IAHINNFVYR
+232 
-242 GKDITINEEPEF
+242 
-254 EGVSQFIKK
+254 
-263 LQARYS
+263 
-269 NIKYYQ
+269 
-275 IMNEVN
+275 
-281 CYVSYL
+281 
-287 SSYINKDDISS
+287 
-298 YSKLIEYLEKNNN
+298 
-311 DAQILTAGTAL
+311 
-322 VDDKD
+322 
-327 KQISSLNFYKYMN
+327 
-340 ETGGLDKCNHIAFH
+340 
-354 PYSYNNITSLRKK
+354 
-367 IEEHYWKFNEIGGF
+367 
-381 NYLDITE
+381 
-388 YGSTNYFVD
+388 
-397 NNLQAID
+397 ID
-404 VVKQTVALNDKANLK
+404 V
-419 TLFNLW
+419 
-425 DINENQDGTNRFG
+425 
-438 LLTHEYKPKP
+438 
-448 AYYAMKNYY
+448 
-457 QNTNGA
+457 
-463 EYIGMANIING
+463 
-474 LEMHVYDKDGKA
+474 
-486 KVIAWAKDSNNPIT
+486 S
-500 IKYDGFIASDILGKK
+500 
-515 IENTSGTLK
+515 
-524 IDESPIYLDDVSN
+524 
-537 LYFYN
+537 
-542 AISNS
+542 
-547 ILNGYS
+547 
-553 EFNDKFASE
+553 
-562 IQDIKDINIKIEELK
+562 ELK
-577 DTVKKLESEKIQE
+577 K
-590 KDASNIMEKHFEI
+590 
-603 GNEIIEQYKN
+603 
-613 GNLKISYTK
+613 
-622 ISSMLDALNTIGN
+622 
-635 SYEDLITISAKTRMK
+635 
-650 DLSILKQS
+650 
-658 IDNVNKAIENNS
+658 
-670 NIDMIYPN
+670 
-678 KINKFA
+678 
-684 TDLYETS
+684 
-691 NYVLNL
+691 
-697 EEENEIKTGLIN
+697 
-709 SKALHAKYLNKWAD
+709 
-723 EFSKIYLEEYY
+723 
-734 KDINNTIINKNNKL
+734 
-748 FNTYSVVYSDTQ
+748 
-760 INAQYNKVIQNIQ
+760 
-773 NITQDA
+773 
-779 INNNSSRMQECL
+779 C
-791 ESQMDLAYKIVEQI
+791 
-805 NSNKIKID
+805 
-813 EASYKKLITDILAI
+813 ITDILAI
-827 SDDYKELY
+827 SEDYKELY

-907 INLIIDNDIKKA
+907 INLIIDNDIRKA
-919 ADEDSNNVTIT
+919 ADEDSKNVTIS

-1044 MYNLTAK
+1044 MYSLTAK

>member
-1 MLPKR
+1 MIRNQRNKLKIFIIFLIVITVILMCVLKIREEKSYEIPISVVNRTNKMIEHPDIQYIIKYNTIFIPMNEIFTVLMGDNYIENTNQTLNYNDCTFTIDINKNIIIFPNKLKINEYEVNNSVEVEIEEFDGKKYIPIYLISNLPKVDV
-6 TKKFIFVIVIILIAI
+6 KVDGKDIFNNSQLTYTSEALDENRDNHKVVIYTECDDKSLNEDYWGESNGSLWREEALKRIEKYRKENIE
-21 FFVIPTII
+21 
-29 INNQEGKRASI
+29 INVYNQNGEKL
-40 TYDKY
+40 
-45 VNIKDKKVYSLFD
+45 NIKNLSIKMKNNKFLFGTAINQMNTESISKKYFNMILSENSYKWKVTEQYGYNTADKLYKYASDNNYTLKAHTLWWD
-58 LTSILNEESESS
+58 YIYSS
-70 KYDVKI
+70 KLKELVK
-76 LCDNDIVYEEK
+76 
-87 LKTAIDISEDKNIDN
+87 SEDKEKITFEYIYNKYNEKEITEEETNNLLNN
-102 LKITING
+102 LK
-109 SDYPIKTKQQEFEIK
+109 QEFENIVYAHIQEEVSRYPNVQEWDVVNEITNLQFFKYYLYDRHLLDDDNFLTYDTKYNVRFNDNKEYYNFIVNCFNKTREINPNAKLILNDEKVKGYNNSRQYEEIK
-124 LVEGSNDIEIELLEN
+124 EV
-139 DSLIKSIK
+139 IK
-147 KQVFFI
+147 KLKNTIDAF
-153 KPYQKQFAEEI
+153 
-164 SKTGINVQYRDGKDF
+164 GIQC
-179 ENYELSNKQFKA
+179 
-191 LGAMNA
+191 
-197 RWEIYERWINKNGYD
+197 
-212 NFENYD
+212 
-218 KLLNDINDTTNIKI
+218 
-232 IAHINNFVYR
+232 HINNKYSMSPQSYFNQ
-242 GKDITINEEPEF
+242 INEI
-254 EGVSQFIKK
+254 V
-263 LQARYS
+263 
-269 NIKYYQ
+269 
-275 IMNEVN
+275 
-281 CYVSYL
+281 
-287 SSYINKDDISS
+287 
-298 YSKLIEYLEKNNN
+298 
-311 DAQILTAGTAL
+311 
-322 VDDKD
+322 
-327 KQISSLNFYKYMN
+327 N
-340 ETGGLDKCNHIAFH
+340 ETGMKDIIISEYDNYTNSKLNNYTKEEKITKARYLRDFVIMSYSNLNVSEFTMWVYNMNHFCNEERQYYEELVEQWLN
-354 PYSYNNITSLRKK
+354 YSEEVNNIENSKYTTRVYDG
-367 IEEHYWKFNEIGGF
+367 EY
-381 NYLDITE
+381 DITVKLE
-388 YGSTNYFVD
+388 NGKIKTVQQTINSNNSD
-397 NNLQAID
+397 NI
-404 VVKQTVALNDKANLK
+404 
-419 TLFNLW
+419 
-425 DINENQDGTNRFG
+425 
-438 LLTHEYKPKP
+438 
-448 AYYAMKNYY
+448 
-457 QNTNGA
+457 
-463 EYIGMANIING
+463 NII
-474 LEMHVYDKDGKA
+474 
-486 KVIAWAKDSNNPIT
+486 
-500 IKYDGFIASDILGKK
+500 IKS
-515 IENTSGTLK
+515 
-524 IDESPIYLDDVSN
+524 
-537 LYFYN
+537 
-542 AISNS
+542 S
-547 ILNGYS
+547 I
-553 EFNDKFASE
+553 
-562 IQDIKDINIKIEELK
+562 
-577 DTVKKLESEKIQE
+577 
-590 KDASNIMEKHFEI
+590 
-603 GNEIIEQYKN
+603 
-613 GNLKISYTK
+613 
-622 ISSMLDALNTIGN
+622 
-635 SYEDLITISAKTRMK
+635 
-650 DLSILKQS
+650 
-658 IDNVNKAIENNS
+658 
-670 NIDMIYPN
+670 
-678 KINKFA
+678 
-684 TDLYETS
+684 
-691 NYVLNL
+691 
-697 EEENEIKTGLIN
+697 
-709 SKALHAKYLNKWAD
+709 
-723 EFSKIYLEEYY
+723 
-734 KDINNTIINKNNKL
+734 
-748 FNTYSVVYSDTQ
+748 
-760 INAQYNKVIQNIQ
+760 
-773 NITQDA
+773 
-779 INNNSSRMQECL
+779 
-791 ESQMDLAYKIVEQI
+791 
-805 NSNKIKID
+805 NKIKIVKEPNKSTFYRNDNLDLSGGILRVYYDDNTTKDIELND
-813 EASYKKLITDILAI
+813 ENIQIDGFDSNNIGKKKLTIKYENKETYYEINVVESIENSIKIVTDNLTKKNKKLKEDYNIIDDKKYQDILNSIENLNNEINNNNKDRIEKLYEQQINIANDVTNKYINNQDTIDVSKLKKCITDILAI
-827 SDDYKELY
+827 SEDYKELY

-930 YNVDVNTLTN
+930 YNVDANTLTN

-1044 MYNLTAK
+1044 MYSLTAK

>member
-1 MLPKR
+1 VIRNQRNKLKIFIIFLIVITVILMCVLKIREEKSYEIPISVVNRTNKMIEHPDIQYIIKYNTIFIPMNEIFTVLMGDNYIENTNQTLNYNDCTFTIDINKNIIIFPNKLKINEYEVNNSVEVEIEEFDGKKYIPIYLISNLPKVDVKVDGKDIFNNSQLTYTSEALDENR
-6 TKKFIFVIVIILIAI
+6 DNHKVVIYTECDDKSLNENYWGESNGSLWREEALKRIEKYRKENIEINVYNQNGEKLNIKNLSIKMKNNKFLFGTAINQMNTESISKKYFNMILSENSYKWKVTEQYGYNTADKLYKYASDNNYTLKAHTLWWDYIYSSKLKELVKSEDKEKITFEYIYNKYNEKEITEEETNNLLNNLKQEFENIVYAHIQEEVSMYPNVQEWDVVNEITNLQFFKYYLYDRHLLDDDNFLTDDTKYNVRFNDNEEYYNFIVNCFNKTREINPNAKLILNDEKVKGYNNSRQYEEIKEVIKKLKNTIDAFGIQCHINNKYSMSPQSYFNQINEIVNETGMKDIIISEYDNYTNSKLNNYTKEEKITKARYLRDFAIMSYSNLNVSEFTMWVYNMNHFCNEERQYYEELVEQWLNYSEEVNNIENSKYTTRVYDGEYDITVKLENGKIKTVQQTINSNNSDNINIIIKSSINKIEIVKEPNKSTFYRNDNLDLSGGILRVYYDDNTTKDIELNDENIQIDGFDSNNIGKKKLTIKYENKETYYEINVVESIENSIKIVTDNLTKKNKKLKKDYNIIDDKKYQDILNSIENLNNDINNNNNDRIEKLYEQQINIAND
-21 FFVIPTII
+21 VTTKY
-29 INNQEGKRASI
+29 INNQ
-40 TYDKY
+40 D
-45 VNIKDKKVYSLFD
+45 
-58 LTSILNEESESS
+58 
-70 KYDVKI
+70 
-76 LCDNDIVYEEK
+76 
-87 LKTAIDISEDKNIDN
+87 
-102 LKITING
+102 TI
-109 SDYPIKTKQQEFEIK
+109 
-124 LVEGSNDIEIELLEN
+124 
-139 DSLIKSIK
+139 
-147 KQVFFI
+147 
-153 KPYQKQFAEEI
+153 
-164 SKTGINVQYRDGKDF
+164 
-179 ENYELSNKQFKA
+179 
-191 LGAMNA
+191 
-197 RWEIYERWINKNGYD
+197 
-212 NFENYD
+212 
-218 KLLNDINDTTNIKI
+218 
-232 IAHINNFVYR
+232 
-242 GKDITINEEPEF
+242 
-254 EGVSQFIKK
+254 
-263 LQARYS
+263 
-269 NIKYYQ
+269 
-275 IMNEVN
+275 
-281 CYVSYL
+281 YVS
-287 SSYINKDDISS
+287 
-298 YSKLIEYLEKNNN
+298 
-311 DAQILTAGTAL
+311 
-322 VDDKD
+322 
-327 KQISSLNFYKYMN
+327 
-340 ETGGLDKCNHIAFH
+340 
-354 PYSYNNITSLRKK
+354 
-367 IEEHYWKFNEIGGF
+367 
-381 NYLDITE
+381 
-388 YGSTNYFVD
+388 
-397 NNLQAID
+397 
-404 VVKQTVALNDKANLK
+404 
-419 TLFNLW
+419 
-425 DINENQDGTNRFG
+425 
-438 LLTHEYKPKP
+438 
-448 AYYAMKNYY
+448 
-457 QNTNGA
+457 
-463 EYIGMANIING
+463 
-474 LEMHVYDKDGKA
+474 
-486 KVIAWAKDSNNPIT
+486 
-500 IKYDGFIASDILGKK
+500 
-515 IENTSGTLK
+515 
-524 IDESPIYLDDVSN
+524 
-537 LYFYN
+537 
-542 AISNS
+542 
-547 ILNGYS
+547 
-553 EFNDKFASE
+553 
-562 IQDIKDINIKIEELK
+562 ELK
-577 DTVKKLESEKIQE
+577 K
-590 KDASNIMEKHFEI
+590 
-603 GNEIIEQYKN
+603 
-613 GNLKISYTK
+613 
-622 ISSMLDALNTIGN
+622 
-635 SYEDLITISAKTRMK
+635 
-650 DLSILKQS
+650 
-658 IDNVNKAIENNS
+658 
-670 NIDMIYPN
+670 
-678 KINKFA
+678 
-684 TDLYETS
+684 
-691 NYVLNL
+691 
-697 EEENEIKTGLIN
+697 
-709 SKALHAKYLNKWAD
+709 
-723 EFSKIYLEEYY
+723 
-734 KDINNTIINKNNKL
+734 
-748 FNTYSVVYSDTQ
+748 
-760 INAQYNKVIQNIQ
+760 
-773 NITQDA
+773 
-779 INNNSSRMQECL
+779 C
-791 ESQMDLAYKIVEQI
+791 
-805 NSNKIKID
+805 
-813 EASYKKLITDILAI
+813 ITDILAI
-827 SDDYKELY
+827 SEDYKELY

-1044 MYNLTAK
+1044 MYSLTAK

-1116 EIQINNKKYYLIVK
+1116 EMQINNKQYYLIVK

>member
-1 MLPKR
+1 MIRNQRNKLKIFIIFLIVITVILMCVLKIREEKSYEIPISVVNRTNKMIDHPDIQYIIKYNTIFIPMNEIFTVLMGDNYIENTNQTLNYNDCTFTIDINKNIIIFPNKLKINEYEVNNSVEVEIEEFDGKKYIPIYLISNLPKVDVKVDGKDIFNNSQLTYTSEALDENR
-6 TKKFIFVIVIILIAI
+6 DNHKVVIYTECDDKSLNEDYWGESNGSLWREEALKRIEKYRKENIEINVYNQNGEKLNIKNLSIKMKNNKFLFGTAINQMNTESISKKYFNMILSENSYKWKVTEQYGYNTADKLYKYASDNNYTLKAHTLWWDYIYSSKLKELVKSEDKEKITFEYIYNKYNEKEITEEETNNLLNNLKQEFENIVYAHIQEEVSRYPNVQEWDVVNEITNLQFFKYYLYDRHLLDDDNFFTDDTKYNVRFNDNKEYYNFIVNCFNKTREINPNAKLILNDEKVKGYNNSRQYEEIKEVIKKLKNTIDAFGIQCHINNKYSMSPQSYFNQINEIVNETGMKDIIISEYDNYTNSKLNNYTKEEKITKARYLRDFAIMSYSNLNVSEFTMWVYNMNHFCNEERQYYEELVEQWLNYSEEVNNIENSKYTTRVYDGEYDITVKLENGKIKTVQQTINSNNSDNINIIIKSSINKIEIVKEPNKSTFYRNDNLDLSGGILRVYYDDNTTKDIELNDENIQIDGFDSNNIGKKKLTIKYENKETYYEINVVESIENSIKIVTDNLTKKNKKLKKDYNIIDDKKYQDILNSIENLNNDINNNNNDRIEKLYEQQINIAND
-21 FFVIPTII
+21 VTTKY
-29 INNQEGKRASI
+29 INNQ
-40 TYDKY
+40 D
-45 VNIKDKKVYSLFD
+45 
-58 LTSILNEESESS
+58 
-70 KYDVKI
+70 
-76 LCDNDIVYEEK
+76 
-87 LKTAIDISEDKNIDN
+87 
-102 LKITING
+102 TI
-109 SDYPIKTKQQEFEIK
+109 
-124 LVEGSNDIEIELLEN
+124 
-139 DSLIKSIK
+139 
-147 KQVFFI
+147 
-153 KPYQKQFAEEI
+153 
-164 SKTGINVQYRDGKDF
+164 
-179 ENYELSNKQFKA
+179 
-191 LGAMNA
+191 
-197 RWEIYERWINKNGYD
+197 
-212 NFENYD
+212 
-218 KLLNDINDTTNIKI
+218 
-232 IAHINNFVYR
+232 
-242 GKDITINEEPEF
+242 
-254 EGVSQFIKK
+254 
-263 LQARYS
+263 
-269 NIKYYQ
+269 
-275 IMNEVN
+275 
-281 CYVSYL
+281 YVS
-287 SSYINKDDISS
+287 
-298 YSKLIEYLEKNNN
+298 
-311 DAQILTAGTAL
+311 
-322 VDDKD
+322 
-327 KQISSLNFYKYMN
+327 
-340 ETGGLDKCNHIAFH
+340 
-354 PYSYNNITSLRKK
+354 
-367 IEEHYWKFNEIGGF
+367 
-381 NYLDITE
+381 
-388 YGSTNYFVD
+388 
-397 NNLQAID
+397 
-404 VVKQTVALNDKANLK
+404 
-419 TLFNLW
+419 
-425 DINENQDGTNRFG
+425 
-438 LLTHEYKPKP
+438 
-448 AYYAMKNYY
+448 
-457 QNTNGA
+457 
-463 EYIGMANIING
+463 
-474 LEMHVYDKDGKA
+474 
-486 KVIAWAKDSNNPIT
+486 
-500 IKYDGFIASDILGKK
+500 
-515 IENTSGTLK
+515 
-524 IDESPIYLDDVSN
+524 
-537 LYFYN
+537 
-542 AISNS
+542 
-547 ILNGYS
+547 
-553 EFNDKFASE
+553 
-562 IQDIKDINIKIEELK
+562 ELK
-577 DTVKKLESEKIQE
+577 K
-590 KDASNIMEKHFEI
+590 
-603 GNEIIEQYKN
+603 
-613 GNLKISYTK
+613 
-622 ISSMLDALNTIGN
+622 
-635 SYEDLITISAKTRMK
+635 
-650 DLSILKQS
+650 
-658 IDNVNKAIENNS
+658 
-670 NIDMIYPN
+670 
-678 KINKFA
+678 
-684 TDLYETS
+684 
-691 NYVLNL
+691 
-697 EEENEIKTGLIN
+697 
-709 SKALHAKYLNKWAD
+709 
-723 EFSKIYLEEYY
+723 
-734 KDINNTIINKNNKL
+734 
-748 FNTYSVVYSDTQ
+748 
-760 INAQYNKVIQNIQ
+760 
-773 NITQDA
+773 
-779 INNNSSRMQECL
+779 C
-791 ESQMDLAYKIVEQI
+791 
-805 NSNKIKID
+805 
-813 EASYKKLITDILAI
+813 ITDILAI
-827 SDDYKELY
+827 SEDYKELY

-940 QDVYV
+940 QDVHV
-945 TINLPTDKAIIA
+945 TINLPTDKAIIV

-1044 MYNLTAK
+1044 MYSLMAK

>member
-1 MLPKR
+1 MIRNQRNKLKIFIIFLIVITVILMCVLKIREEKSYEIPISVVNRTNKMIEHPDIQYIIKYNTIFIPMNEIFTVLMGDNYIENTNQTLNYNDCTFTIDINKNIIIFPNKLKINEYEVNNSVEVEIEEFDGKKYIPIYLISNLPKVDVKVDGKDIFNNSQLTYTSEALDENR
-6 TKKFIFVIVIILIAI
+6 DNHKVVIYTECDDKSLNENYWGESNGSLWREEALKRIEKYRKENIEINVYNQNGEKLNIKNLSIKMKNNKFLFGTAINQMNTESISKKYFNMILSENSYKWKVTEQYGYNTADKLYKYASDNNYTLKAHTLWWDYIYSSKLKELVKSEDKEKITFEYIYNKYNEKEITEEETNNLLNNLKQEFENIVYAHIQEEVSRYPNVQEWDVVNEITNLQFFKYYLYDRHLLDDDNFITDDTKYNVKFNDNEEYYNFIVNCFNKTREINPNAKLILNDEKVKGYNNSRQYEEIKEVIKKLKNTIDAFGIQCHINNKYSMSPQSYFNQINEIVNETGIKDIIISEYDNYTNSKLNNYTKEDKITKARYLRDFAIMSYSNLNVSEFTMWVYNMNHFCNEERQHYEELVEQWLNYSEEVNNIENGKYTTRVYDGEYDITVKLENGKIKTVQQTINSNNSDNINIIIKSSINKIEIVKEPNKSTFYRNDNPDLSGGILRVYYDDNTTKDIELNDENIQIDGFDSNNIGKKKLTIKYENKETYYEINVVESIENSIKIVTDNLTKKNKKLKEDYNIIDDKKYQNILNSIENLNNEINNNNKDRIEKLYEQQINIAND
-21 FFVIPTII
+21 VTTKY
-29 INNQEGKRASI
+29 INNQ
-40 TYDKY
+40 D
-45 VNIKDKKVYSLFD
+45 
-58 LTSILNEESESS
+58 
-70 KYDVKI
+70 
-76 LCDNDIVYEEK
+76 
-87 LKTAIDISEDKNIDN
+87 
-102 LKITING
+102 TI
-109 SDYPIKTKQQEFEIK
+109 
-124 LVEGSNDIEIELLEN
+124 
-139 DSLIKSIK
+139 
-147 KQVFFI
+147 
-153 KPYQKQFAEEI
+153 
-164 SKTGINVQYRDGKDF
+164 
-179 ENYELSNKQFKA
+179 
-191 LGAMNA
+191 
-197 RWEIYERWINKNGYD
+197 
-212 NFENYD
+212 
-218 KLLNDINDTTNIKI
+218 
-232 IAHINNFVYR
+232 
-242 GKDITINEEPEF
+242 
-254 EGVSQFIKK
+254 
-263 LQARYS
+263 
-269 NIKYYQ
+269 
-275 IMNEVN
+275 
-281 CYVSYL
+281 YVS
-287 SSYINKDDISS
+287 
-298 YSKLIEYLEKNNN
+298 
-311 DAQILTAGTAL
+311 
-322 VDDKD
+322 
-327 KQISSLNFYKYMN
+327 
-340 ETGGLDKCNHIAFH
+340 
-354 PYSYNNITSLRKK
+354 
-367 IEEHYWKFNEIGGF
+367 
-381 NYLDITE
+381 
-388 YGSTNYFVD
+388 
-397 NNLQAID
+397 
-404 VVKQTVALNDKANLK
+404 
-419 TLFNLW
+419 
-425 DINENQDGTNRFG
+425 
-438 LLTHEYKPKP
+438 
-448 AYYAMKNYY
+448 
-457 QNTNGA
+457 
-463 EYIGMANIING
+463 
-474 LEMHVYDKDGKA
+474 
-486 KVIAWAKDSNNPIT
+486 
-500 IKYDGFIASDILGKK
+500 
-515 IENTSGTLK
+515 
-524 IDESPIYLDDVSN
+524 
-537 LYFYN
+537 
-542 AISNS
+542 
-547 ILNGYS
+547 
-553 EFNDKFASE
+553 
-562 IQDIKDINIKIEELK
+562 ELK
-577 DTVKKLESEKIQE
+577 K
-590 KDASNIMEKHFEI
+590 
-603 GNEIIEQYKN
+603 
-613 GNLKISYTK
+613 
-622 ISSMLDALNTIGN
+622 
-635 SYEDLITISAKTRMK
+635 
-650 DLSILKQS
+650 
-658 IDNVNKAIENNS
+658 
-670 NIDMIYPN
+670 
-678 KINKFA
+678 
-684 TDLYETS
+684 
-691 NYVLNL
+691 
-697 EEENEIKTGLIN
+697 
-709 SKALHAKYLNKWAD
+709 
-723 EFSKIYLEEYY
+723 
-734 KDINNTIINKNNKL
+734 
-748 FNTYSVVYSDTQ
+748 
-760 INAQYNKVIQNIQ
+760 
-773 NITQDA
+773 
-779 INNNSSRMQECL
+779 C
-791 ESQMDLAYKIVEQI
+791 
-805 NSNKIKID
+805 
-813 EASYKKLITDILAI
+813 ITDILAI
-827 SDDYKELY
+827 SEDYKELY

-1044 MYNLTAK
+1044 MYSLTAK

-1116 EIQINNKKYYLIVK
+1116 EMQINNKKYYLIVK

>member
-1 MLPKR
+1 MIRNQRNKLKIFIIFLIVITVILMCVLKIREEKSYEIPISVVNRTNKMIEHPDIQYIIKYNTIFIPMNEIFTVLMGDNYIENTNQTLNYNDCTFTIDINKNIIIFPNKLKINEYEVNNSVEVEIEEFDEKKYIPIYLISNLPKVDV
-6 TKKFIFVIVIILIAI
+6 KVDGKDIFNNSQLTYTSEALDENRDNHKVVIYTECDDKSLNEDYWGESNGSLWREEALKRIEKYRKENIE
-21 FFVIPTII
+21 
-29 INNQEGKRASI
+29 INVYNQNGEKL
-40 TYDKY
+40 
-45 VNIKDKKVYSLFD
+45 NIKNLSIKMKNNKFLFGTAINQMNTESISKKYFNMILSENSYKWKVTEQYGYNTADKLYKYASDNNYTLKAHTLWWD
-58 LTSILNEESESS
+58 YIYSS
-70 KYDVKI
+70 KLKELVK
-76 LCDNDIVYEEK
+76 
-87 LKTAIDISEDKNIDN
+87 SEDKEKITFEYIYNKYNEKEITEEETNNLLNN
-102 LKITING
+102 LK
-109 SDYPIKTKQQEFEIK
+109 QEFENIVYAHIQEEVSRYPNVQEWDVVNEITNLQFFKYYLYDRHLLDDDNFLTDDTKYNVRFNDNKEYYNFIVNCFNKTREINPNAKLILNDEKVKGYNNSRQYEEIK
-124 LVEGSNDIEIELLEN
+124 EV
-139 DSLIKSIK
+139 IK
-147 KQVFFI
+147 KLKNTIDAF
-153 KPYQKQFAEEI
+153 
-164 SKTGINVQYRDGKDF
+164 GIQC
-179 ENYELSNKQFKA
+179 
-191 LGAMNA
+191 
-197 RWEIYERWINKNGYD
+197 
-212 NFENYD
+212 
-218 KLLNDINDTTNIKI
+218 
-232 IAHINNFVYR
+232 HINNKYSMSPQSYFNQ
-242 GKDITINEEPEF
+242 INEI
-254 EGVSQFIKK
+254 V
-263 LQARYS
+263 
-269 NIKYYQ
+269 
-275 IMNEVN
+275 
-281 CYVSYL
+281 
-287 SSYINKDDISS
+287 
-298 YSKLIEYLEKNNN
+298 
-311 DAQILTAGTAL
+311 
-322 VDDKD
+322 
-327 KQISSLNFYKYMN
+327 N
-340 ETGGLDKCNHIAFH
+340 ETGMKDIIISEYDNYTNSKLNNYTKEEKITKARYLRDFAIMSYSNLNVSEFTMWVYNMNHFCNEERQYYEELVEQWLN
-354 PYSYNNITSLRKK
+354 YSEEVNNIENSKYTTRVYDG
-367 IEEHYWKFNEIGGF
+367 EY
-381 NYLDITE
+381 DITVKLE
-388 YGSTNYFVD
+388 NGKIKTVQQTINSNNSD
-397 NNLQAID
+397 NI
-404 VVKQTVALNDKANLK
+404 
-419 TLFNLW
+419 
-425 DINENQDGTNRFG
+425 
-438 LLTHEYKPKP
+438 
-448 AYYAMKNYY
+448 
-457 QNTNGA
+457 
-463 EYIGMANIING
+463 NII
-474 LEMHVYDKDGKA
+474 
-486 KVIAWAKDSNNPIT
+486 
-500 IKYDGFIASDILGKK
+500 IKS
-515 IENTSGTLK
+515 
-524 IDESPIYLDDVSN
+524 
-537 LYFYN
+537 
-542 AISNS
+542 S
-547 ILNGYS
+547 I
-553 EFNDKFASE
+553 
-562 IQDIKDINIKIEELK
+562 
-577 DTVKKLESEKIQE
+577 
-590 KDASNIMEKHFEI
+590 
-603 GNEIIEQYKN
+603 
-613 GNLKISYTK
+613 
-622 ISSMLDALNTIGN
+622 
-635 SYEDLITISAKTRMK
+635 
-650 DLSILKQS
+650 
-658 IDNVNKAIENNS
+658 
-670 NIDMIYPN
+670 
-678 KINKFA
+678 
-684 TDLYETS
+684 
-691 NYVLNL
+691 
-697 EEENEIKTGLIN
+697 
-709 SKALHAKYLNKWAD
+709 
-723 EFSKIYLEEYY
+723 
-734 KDINNTIINKNNKL
+734 
-748 FNTYSVVYSDTQ
+748 
-760 INAQYNKVIQNIQ
+760 
-773 NITQDA
+773 
-779 INNNSSRMQECL
+779 
-791 ESQMDLAYKIVEQI
+791 
-805 NSNKIKID
+805 NKIKIVKEPNKSTFYRNDNLDLSGGILRVYYDDNTTKDIELND
-813 EASYKKLITDILAI
+813 ENIQIDGFDSNNIGKKKLTIKYENKETYYEINVVESIENSIKIVTDNLTKKNKKLKKDYNIIDYKKYQDILNSIENLNNDINNNNKDRIEKLYEQQINIANDVTTKYINNQDTIYVSELKKCITDILAI
-827 SDDYKELY
+827 SEDYKELY

-993 DKTAPKIDN
+993 DKTCPKIDN

>member
-1 MLPKR
+1 MIRNQRNKLKIFIIFLIVITVILMCVLKIREEKSYEIPISVVNRTNKMIEHPDIQYIIKYNTIFIPMNEIFTVLMGDNYIENTNQTLNYNDCTFTIDINKNIIIFPNKLKINEYEVNNSVEVEIEEFDGKKYIPIYLISNLPKVDVKVDGKDIFNNSQLTYTSEALDENR
-6 TKKFIFVIVIILIAI
+6 DNHKVVIYTECDDKSLNENYWGESNGSLWREEALKRIEKYRKENIEINVYNQNGEKLNIKNLSIKMKNNKFLFGTAINQMNTESISKKYFNMILSENSYKWKVTEQYGYNTADKLYKYASDNNYTLKAHTLWWDYIYSSKLKELVKSEDKEKITFEYIYNKYNEKEITEEETNNLLNNLKQEFENIVYAHIQEEVSMYPNVQEWDVVNEITNLQFFKYYLYDRHLLDDDNFLTDDTKYNVRFNDNEEYYNFIVNCFNKTREINPNAKLILNDEKVKGYNNSRQYEEIKEVIKKLKNTIDAFGIQCHINNKYSMSPQSYFNQINEIVNETGIKDIIISEYDNYTNSKLNNYTKEDKITKARYLRDFAIMSYSNLNVSEFTMWVYNMNHFCNEERQYYEELVEQWLNYSEEVNNIENSKYTTRVYDGEYDITVKLENGKIKTVQQTINSNNSDNINIIIKSSINKIEIVKEPNKSTFYRNDNLDLSGGILRVYYDDNTTKDIELNDENIQIDGFDSNNIGKKKLTIKYENKETYYEINVVESIENSIKIVTDNLTKKNKKLKKDYNIIDDKKYQDILNSIENLNNDINNNNNDRIEKLYEQQINIAND
-21 FFVIPTII
+21 VTTKY
-29 INNQEGKRASI
+29 INNQ
-40 TYDKY
+40 D
-45 VNIKDKKVYSLFD
+45 
-58 LTSILNEESESS
+58 
-70 KYDVKI
+70 
-76 LCDNDIVYEEK
+76 
-87 LKTAIDISEDKNIDN
+87 
-102 LKITING
+102 TI
-109 SDYPIKTKQQEFEIK
+109 
-124 LVEGSNDIEIELLEN
+124 
-139 DSLIKSIK
+139 
-147 KQVFFI
+147 
-153 KPYQKQFAEEI
+153 
-164 SKTGINVQYRDGKDF
+164 
-179 ENYELSNKQFKA
+179 
-191 LGAMNA
+191 
-197 RWEIYERWINKNGYD
+197 
-212 NFENYD
+212 
-218 KLLNDINDTTNIKI
+218 
-232 IAHINNFVYR
+232 
-242 GKDITINEEPEF
+242 
-254 EGVSQFIKK
+254 
-263 LQARYS
+263 
-269 NIKYYQ
+269 
-275 IMNEVN
+275 
-281 CYVSYL
+281 YVS
-287 SSYINKDDISS
+287 
-298 YSKLIEYLEKNNN
+298 
-311 DAQILTAGTAL
+311 
-322 VDDKD
+322 
-327 KQISSLNFYKYMN
+327 
-340 ETGGLDKCNHIAFH
+340 
-354 PYSYNNITSLRKK
+354 
-367 IEEHYWKFNEIGGF
+367 
-381 NYLDITE
+381 
-388 YGSTNYFVD
+388 
-397 NNLQAID
+397 
-404 VVKQTVALNDKANLK
+404 
-419 TLFNLW
+419 
-425 DINENQDGTNRFG
+425 
-438 LLTHEYKPKP
+438 
-448 AYYAMKNYY
+448 
-457 QNTNGA
+457 
-463 EYIGMANIING
+463 
-474 LEMHVYDKDGKA
+474 
-486 KVIAWAKDSNNPIT
+486 
-500 IKYDGFIASDILGKK
+500 
-515 IENTSGTLK
+515 
-524 IDESPIYLDDVSN
+524 
-537 LYFYN
+537 
-542 AISNS
+542 
-547 ILNGYS
+547 
-553 EFNDKFASE
+553 
-562 IQDIKDINIKIEELK
+562 ELK
-577 DTVKKLESEKIQE
+577 K
-590 KDASNIMEKHFEI
+590 
-603 GNEIIEQYKN
+603 
-613 GNLKISYTK
+613 
-622 ISSMLDALNTIGN
+622 
-635 SYEDLITISAKTRMK
+635 
-650 DLSILKQS
+650 
-658 IDNVNKAIENNS
+658 
-670 NIDMIYPN
+670 
-678 KINKFA
+678 
-684 TDLYETS
+684 
-691 NYVLNL
+691 
-697 EEENEIKTGLIN
+697 
-709 SKALHAKYLNKWAD
+709 
-723 EFSKIYLEEYY
+723 
-734 KDINNTIINKNNKL
+734 
-748 FNTYSVVYSDTQ
+748 
-760 INAQYNKVIQNIQ
+760 
-773 NITQDA
+773 
-779 INNNSSRMQECL
+779 C
-791 ESQMDLAYKIVEQI
+791 
-805 NSNKIKID
+805 
-813 EASYKKLITDILAI
+813 ITDILAI
-827 SDDYKELY
+827 SEDYKELY

-868 SKVTD
+868 NKVTD

-1044 MYNLTAK
+1044 MYSLTAK

-1116 EIQINNKKYYLIVK
+1116 EMQINNKKYYLIVK

>member
-1 MLPKR
+1 VIRNQRNKLKIFIIFLIVITVILMCVLKIREEKSYEIPISVVNRTNKMIEHPDIQYIIKYNTIFIPMNEIFTVLMGDNYIENTNQTLNYNDCTFTIDINKNIIIFPNKLKINEYEVNNSVEVEIEEFDEKKYIPIYLISNLPKVDV
-6 TKKFIFVIVIILIAI
+6 KVDGKDIFNNSQLTYTSEALDENRDNHKVVIYTECDDKSLNEDYWGESNGSLWREEALKRIEKYRKENIE
-21 FFVIPTII
+21 
-29 INNQEGKRASI
+29 INVYNQNGEKL
-40 TYDKY
+40 
-45 VNIKDKKVYSLFD
+45 NIKNLSIKMKNNKFLFGTAINQMNTESISKKYFNMILSENSYKWKVTEQYGYNTADKLYKYASDNNYTLKAHTLWWD
-58 LTSILNEESESS
+58 YIYSS
-70 KYDVKI
+70 KLKELVK
-76 LCDNDIVYEEK
+76 
-87 LKTAIDISEDKNIDN
+87 SEDKEKITFEYIYNKYNEKEITEEETNNLLNN
-102 LKITING
+102 LK
-109 SDYPIKTKQQEFEIK
+109 QEFENIVYAHIQEEVSRYPNVQEWDVVNEITNLQFFKYYLYDRHLLDDDNFLTDDTKYNVRFNDNKEYYNFIVNCFNKTREINPNAKLILNDEKVKGYNNSRQYEEIK
-124 LVEGSNDIEIELLEN
+124 EV
-139 DSLIKSIK
+139 IK
-147 KQVFFI
+147 KLKNTIDAF
-153 KPYQKQFAEEI
+153 
-164 SKTGINVQYRDGKDF
+164 GIQC
-179 ENYELSNKQFKA
+179 
-191 LGAMNA
+191 
-197 RWEIYERWINKNGYD
+197 
-212 NFENYD
+212 
-218 KLLNDINDTTNIKI
+218 
-232 IAHINNFVYR
+232 HINNKYSMSPQSYFNQ
-242 GKDITINEEPEF
+242 INEI
-254 EGVSQFIKK
+254 V
-263 LQARYS
+263 
-269 NIKYYQ
+269 
-275 IMNEVN
+275 
-281 CYVSYL
+281 
-287 SSYINKDDISS
+287 
-298 YSKLIEYLEKNNN
+298 
-311 DAQILTAGTAL
+311 
-322 VDDKD
+322 
-327 KQISSLNFYKYMN
+327 N
-340 ETGGLDKCNHIAFH
+340 ETGMKDIIISEYDNYTNSKLNNYTKEEKITKARYLRDFAIMSYSNLNVSEFTMWVYNMNHFCNEERQYYEELVEQWLN
-354 PYSYNNITSLRKK
+354 YSEEVNNIENSKYTTRVYDG
-367 IEEHYWKFNEIGGF
+367 EY
-381 NYLDITE
+381 DITVKLE
-388 YGSTNYFVD
+388 NGKIKTVQQTINSNNSD
-397 NNLQAID
+397 NI
-404 VVKQTVALNDKANLK
+404 
-419 TLFNLW
+419 
-425 DINENQDGTNRFG
+425 
-438 LLTHEYKPKP
+438 
-448 AYYAMKNYY
+448 
-457 QNTNGA
+457 
-463 EYIGMANIING
+463 NII
-474 LEMHVYDKDGKA
+474 
-486 KVIAWAKDSNNPIT
+486 
-500 IKYDGFIASDILGKK
+500 IKS
-515 IENTSGTLK
+515 
-524 IDESPIYLDDVSN
+524 
-537 LYFYN
+537 
-542 AISNS
+542 S
-547 ILNGYS
+547 I
-553 EFNDKFASE
+553 
-562 IQDIKDINIKIEELK
+562 
-577 DTVKKLESEKIQE
+577 
-590 KDASNIMEKHFEI
+590 
-603 GNEIIEQYKN
+603 
-613 GNLKISYTK
+613 
-622 ISSMLDALNTIGN
+622 
-635 SYEDLITISAKTRMK
+635 
-650 DLSILKQS
+650 
-658 IDNVNKAIENNS
+658 
-670 NIDMIYPN
+670 
-678 KINKFA
+678 
-684 TDLYETS
+684 
-691 NYVLNL
+691 
-697 EEENEIKTGLIN
+697 
-709 SKALHAKYLNKWAD
+709 
-723 EFSKIYLEEYY
+723 
-734 KDINNTIINKNNKL
+734 
-748 FNTYSVVYSDTQ
+748 
-760 INAQYNKVIQNIQ
+760 
-773 NITQDA
+773 
-779 INNNSSRMQECL
+779 
-791 ESQMDLAYKIVEQI
+791 
-805 NSNKIKID
+805 NKIKIVKEPNKSTFYRNDNLDLSGGILRVYYDDNTTKDIELND
-813 EASYKKLITDILAI
+813 ENIQIDGFDSNNIGKKKLTIKYENKETYYEINVVESIENSIKIVTDNLTKKNKKLKKDYNIIDYKKYQDILNSIENLNNDINNNNKDRIEKLYEQQINIANDVTTKYINNQDTIYVSELKKCITDILAI
-827 SDDYKELY
+827 SEDYKELY

>member
-1 MLPKR
+1 MIRNQRNKLKIFIIFLIVITVILMCVLKIREEKSYEIPISVVNRTNKMIEHPDIQYIIKYNTIFIPMNEIFTVLMGDNYIENTNQTLNYNDCTFTIDINKNIIIFPNKLKINEYEVNNSVEVEIEEFDGKKYIPIYLISNLPKVDVKVDGKDIFNNSQLTYTSEALDENR
-6 TKKFIFVIVIILIAI
+6 DNHKVVIYTECDDKSLNENYWGESNGSLWREEALKRIEKYRKENIEINVYNQNGEKLNIKNLSIKMKNNKFLFGTAINQMNTESISKKYFNMILSENSYKWKVTEQYGYNTADKLYKYASDNNYTLKAHTLWWDYIYSSKLKELVKSEDKEKITFEYIYNKYNEKEITEEETNNLLNNLKQEFENIVYAHIQEEVSRYPNVQEWDVVNEITNLQFFKYYLYDRHLLDDDNFLTDDTKYNVRFNDNKEYYNFIVNCFNKTREINPNAKLILNDEKVKGYNNSRQYEEIKEVIKKLKNTIDAFGIQCHINNKYSMSPQSYFNQINEIVNETGMKDIIISEYDNYTNSKLNNYTKEEKITKARYLRDFAIMSYSNLNVSEFTMWVYNMNHFCNEERQYYEELVEQWLNYSEEVNNIENSKYTTRVYDGEYDITVKLENGKIKTVQQTINSNNSDNINIIIKSSINKIEIVKEPNKSTFYRNDNLDLSGGILRVYYDDNTTKDIELNDENIQIDGFDSNNIGKKKLTIKYENKETYYEINVVESIENSIKIVTDNLTKKNKKLKKDYNIIDDKKYQNILNSIENLNSDINNNNKDRIEKLYEQQINIAND
-21 FFVIPTII
+21 VTTKY
-29 INNQEGKRASI
+29 INNQD
-40 TYDKY
+40 T
-45 VNIKDKKVYSLFD
+45 
-58 LTSILNEESESS
+58 
-70 KYDVKI
+70 
-76 LCDNDIVYEEK
+76 
-87 LKTAIDISEDKNIDN
+87 ID
-102 LKITING
+102 
-109 SDYPIKTKQQEFEIK
+109 
-124 LVEGSNDIEIELLEN
+124 
-139 DSLIKSIK
+139 
-147 KQVFFI
+147 
-153 KPYQKQFAEEI
+153 
-164 SKTGINVQYRDGKDF
+164 
-179 ENYELSNKQFKA
+179 
-191 LGAMNA
+191 
-197 RWEIYERWINKNGYD
+197 
-212 NFENYD
+212 
-218 KLLNDINDTTNIKI
+218 
-232 IAHINNFVYR
+232 
-242 GKDITINEEPEF
+242 
-254 EGVSQFIKK
+254 
-263 LQARYS
+263 
-269 NIKYYQ
+269 
-275 IMNEVN
+275 
-281 CYVSYL
+281 
-287 SSYINKDDISS
+287 
-298 YSKLIEYLEKNNN
+298 
-311 DAQILTAGTAL
+311 
-322 VDDKD
+322 
-327 KQISSLNFYKYMN
+327 
-340 ETGGLDKCNHIAFH
+340 
-354 PYSYNNITSLRKK
+354 
-367 IEEHYWKFNEIGGF
+367 
-381 NYLDITE
+381 
-388 YGSTNYFVD
+388 
-397 NNLQAID
+397 
-404 VVKQTVALNDKANLK
+404 
-419 TLFNLW
+419 
-425 DINENQDGTNRFG
+425 
-438 LLTHEYKPKP
+438 
-448 AYYAMKNYY
+448 
-457 QNTNGA
+457 
-463 EYIGMANIING
+463 
-474 LEMHVYDKDGKA
+474 
-486 KVIAWAKDSNNPIT
+486 
-500 IKYDGFIASDILGKK
+500 
-515 IENTSGTLK
+515 
-524 IDESPIYLDDVSN
+524 
-537 LYFYN
+537 
-542 AISNS
+542 
-547 ILNGYS
+547 
-553 EFNDKFASE
+553 ASE
-562 IQDIKDINIKIEELK
+562 
-577 DTVKKLESEKIQE
+577 
-590 KDASNIMEKHFEI
+590 
-603 GNEIIEQYKN
+603 
-613 GNLKISYTK
+613 
-622 ISSMLDALNTIGN
+622 
-635 SYEDLITISAKTRMK
+635 
-650 DLSILKQS
+650 
-658 IDNVNKAIENNS
+658 
-670 NIDMIYPN
+670 
-678 KINKFA
+678 
-684 TDLYETS
+684 
-691 NYVLNL
+691 
-697 EEENEIKTGLIN
+697 
-709 SKALHAKYLNKWAD
+709 LNK
-723 EFSKIYLEEYY
+723 
-734 KDINNTIINKNNKL
+734 
-748 FNTYSVVYSDTQ
+748 
-760 INAQYNKVIQNIQ
+760 
-773 NITQDA
+773 
-779 INNNSSRMQECL
+779 C
-791 ESQMDLAYKIVEQI
+791 
-805 NSNKIKID
+805 
-813 EASYKKLITDILAI
+813 ITDILAI
-827 SDDYKELY
+827 SEDYKELY

-1116 EIQINNKKYYLIVK
+1116 EMQINNKKYYLIVK

>member
-1 MLPKR
+1 MIRNQRNKLKIFIIFLIVITVILMCVLKIREEKSYEIPISVVNRTNKMIDHPDIQYIIKYNTIFIPMNEIFTVLMGDNYIENTNQTLNYNDCTFTIDINKNIIIFPNKLKINEYEVNNSVEVEIEEFDGKKYIPIYLISNLPKVDVKVDGKDIFNNSQLTYTSEALDENR
-6 TKKFIFVIVIILIAI
+6 DNHKVVIYTECDDKSLNEDYWGESNGSLWREEALKRIEKYRKENIEINVYNQNGEKLNIKNLSIKMKNNKFLFGTAINQMNTESISKKYFNMILSENSYKWKVTEQYGYNTADKLYKYASDNNYTLKAHTLWWDYIYSSKLKELVKSEDKEKITFEYIYNKYNEKEITEEETNNLLNNLKQEFENIVYAHIQEEVSRYPNVQEWDVVNEITNLQFFKYYLYDRHLLDDDNFFTDDTKYNVRFNDNKEYYNFIVNCFNKTREINPNAKLILNDEKVKGYNNSRQYEEIKEVIKKLKNTIDAFGIQCHINNKYSMSPQSYFNQINEIVNETGMKDIIISEYDNYTNSKLNNYTKEEKITKARYLRDFAIMSYSNLNVSEFTMWVYNMNHFCNEERQYYEELVEQWLNYSEEVNNIENSKYTTRVYDGEYDITVKLENGKIKTVQQTINSNNSDNINIIIMSSINKIEIVKEPNKSTFYRNDNLDLSGGILRVYYDDNTTKDIELNDENIQIDGFDSNNIGKKKLTIKYENKETYYEINVVESIENSIKIVTDNLTKKNKKLKEDYNIIDDKKYQDILNSIENLNNEINNNNKDRIEKLYEQQINIAND
-21 FFVIPTII
+21 VTTKY
-29 INNQEGKRASI
+29 INNQ
-40 TYDKY
+40 D
-45 VNIKDKKVYSLFD
+45 
-58 LTSILNEESESS
+58 
-70 KYDVKI
+70 
-76 LCDNDIVYEEK
+76 
-87 LKTAIDISEDKNIDN
+87 
-102 LKITING
+102 TI
-109 SDYPIKTKQQEFEIK
+109 
-124 LVEGSNDIEIELLEN
+124 
-139 DSLIKSIK
+139 
-147 KQVFFI
+147 
-153 KPYQKQFAEEI
+153 
-164 SKTGINVQYRDGKDF
+164 
-179 ENYELSNKQFKA
+179 
-191 LGAMNA
+191 
-197 RWEIYERWINKNGYD
+197 
-212 NFENYD
+212 
-218 KLLNDINDTTNIKI
+218 
-232 IAHINNFVYR
+232 
-242 GKDITINEEPEF
+242 
-254 EGVSQFIKK
+254 
-263 LQARYS
+263 
-269 NIKYYQ
+269 
-275 IMNEVN
+275 
-281 CYVSYL
+281 YVS
-287 SSYINKDDISS
+287 
-298 YSKLIEYLEKNNN
+298 
-311 DAQILTAGTAL
+311 
-322 VDDKD
+322 
-327 KQISSLNFYKYMN
+327 
-340 ETGGLDKCNHIAFH
+340 
-354 PYSYNNITSLRKK
+354 
-367 IEEHYWKFNEIGGF
+367 
-381 NYLDITE
+381 
-388 YGSTNYFVD
+388 
-397 NNLQAID
+397 
-404 VVKQTVALNDKANLK
+404 
-419 TLFNLW
+419 
-425 DINENQDGTNRFG
+425 
-438 LLTHEYKPKP
+438 
-448 AYYAMKNYY
+448 
-457 QNTNGA
+457 
-463 EYIGMANIING
+463 
-474 LEMHVYDKDGKA
+474 
-486 KVIAWAKDSNNPIT
+486 
-500 IKYDGFIASDILGKK
+500 
-515 IENTSGTLK
+515 
-524 IDESPIYLDDVSN
+524 
-537 LYFYN
+537 
-542 AISNS
+542 
-547 ILNGYS
+547 
-553 EFNDKFASE
+553 
-562 IQDIKDINIKIEELK
+562 ELK
-577 DTVKKLESEKIQE
+577 K
-590 KDASNIMEKHFEI
+590 
-603 GNEIIEQYKN
+603 
-613 GNLKISYTK
+613 
-622 ISSMLDALNTIGN
+622 
-635 SYEDLITISAKTRMK
+635 
-650 DLSILKQS
+650 
-658 IDNVNKAIENNS
+658 
-670 NIDMIYPN
+670 
-678 KINKFA
+678 
-684 TDLYETS
+684 
-691 NYVLNL
+691 
-697 EEENEIKTGLIN
+697 
-709 SKALHAKYLNKWAD
+709 
-723 EFSKIYLEEYY
+723 
-734 KDINNTIINKNNKL
+734 
-748 FNTYSVVYSDTQ
+748 
-760 INAQYNKVIQNIQ
+760 
-773 NITQDA
+773 
-779 INNNSSRMQECL
+779 C
-791 ESQMDLAYKIVEQI
+791 
-805 NSNKIKID
+805 
-813 EASYKKLITDILAI
+813 ITDILAI
-827 SDDYKELY
+827 SEDYKELY

-1044 MYNLTAK
+1044 MYSLTAK

-1070 NNQKI
+1070 NNKKI

-1105 INENDYISAGC
+1105 INENDYISSGC

>member
-1 MLPKR
+1 MIRNQRNKLKIFIIFLIVITVILMCVLKIREEKSYEIPISVVNRTNKMIEHPDIQYIIKYNTIFIPMNEIFTVLMGDNYIENTNQTLNYNDCTFTIDINKNIIIFPNKLKINEYEVNNSVEVEIEEFDGKKYIPIYLISNLPKVDVKVDGKDIFNNSQLTYTSEALDENR
-6 TKKFIFVIVIILIAI
+6 DNHKVVIYTECDDKSLNENYWGESNGSLWREEALKRIEKYRKENIEINVYNQNGEKLNIKNLSIKMKNNKFLFGTAINQMNTESISKKYFNMILSENSYKWKVTEQYGYNTADKLYKYASDNNYTLKAHTLWWDYIYSSKLKELVKSEDKEKITFEYIYNKYNEKEITEEETNNLLNNLKQEFENIIYAHIQEEVSMYPNVQEWDVVNEITNLQFFKYYLYDRHLLDDDNFLTDDTKYNVRFNDNEEYYNFIVNCFNKTREINPNAKLILNDEKVKGYNNSRQYEEIKEVIKKLKNTIDAFGIQCHINNKYSMSPQSYFNQINEIVNETGMKDIIISEYDNYTNSKLNNYTKEEKITKARYLRDFAIMSYSNLNVSEFTMWVYNMNHFCNEERQYYEELVEQWLNYSEEVNNIENSKYTTRVYDGEYDITVKLENGKIKTVQQTINSNNSDNINIIIKSSINKIEIVKEPNKSTFYRNDNLDLSGGILRVYYDDNTTKDIELNDENIQIDGFDSNNIGKKKLTIKYENKETYYEINVVESIENSIKIVTDNLTKKNKKLKKDYNIIDDKKYQDILNSIENLNNDINNNNNDRIEKLYEQQINIAND
-21 FFVIPTII
+21 VTTKY
-29 INNQEGKRASI
+29 INNQ
-40 TYDKY
+40 D
-45 VNIKDKKVYSLFD
+45 
-58 LTSILNEESESS
+58 
-70 KYDVKI
+70 
-76 LCDNDIVYEEK
+76 
-87 LKTAIDISEDKNIDN
+87 
-102 LKITING
+102 TI
-109 SDYPIKTKQQEFEIK
+109 
-124 LVEGSNDIEIELLEN
+124 
-139 DSLIKSIK
+139 
-147 KQVFFI
+147 
-153 KPYQKQFAEEI
+153 
-164 SKTGINVQYRDGKDF
+164 
-179 ENYELSNKQFKA
+179 
-191 LGAMNA
+191 
-197 RWEIYERWINKNGYD
+197 
-212 NFENYD
+212 
-218 KLLNDINDTTNIKI
+218 
-232 IAHINNFVYR
+232 
-242 GKDITINEEPEF
+242 
-254 EGVSQFIKK
+254 
-263 LQARYS
+263 
-269 NIKYYQ
+269 
-275 IMNEVN
+275 
-281 CYVSYL
+281 YVS
-287 SSYINKDDISS
+287 
-298 YSKLIEYLEKNNN
+298 
-311 DAQILTAGTAL
+311 
-322 VDDKD
+322 
-327 KQISSLNFYKYMN
+327 
-340 ETGGLDKCNHIAFH
+340 
-354 PYSYNNITSLRKK
+354 
-367 IEEHYWKFNEIGGF
+367 
-381 NYLDITE
+381 
-388 YGSTNYFVD
+388 
-397 NNLQAID
+397 
-404 VVKQTVALNDKANLK
+404 
-419 TLFNLW
+419 
-425 DINENQDGTNRFG
+425 
-438 LLTHEYKPKP
+438 
-448 AYYAMKNYY
+448 
-457 QNTNGA
+457 
-463 EYIGMANIING
+463 
-474 LEMHVYDKDGKA
+474 
-486 KVIAWAKDSNNPIT
+486 
-500 IKYDGFIASDILGKK
+500 
-515 IENTSGTLK
+515 
-524 IDESPIYLDDVSN
+524 
-537 LYFYN
+537 
-542 AISNS
+542 
-547 ILNGYS
+547 
-553 EFNDKFASE
+553 
-562 IQDIKDINIKIEELK
+562 ELK
-577 DTVKKLESEKIQE
+577 K
-590 KDASNIMEKHFEI
+590 
-603 GNEIIEQYKN
+603 
-613 GNLKISYTK
+613 
-622 ISSMLDALNTIGN
+622 
-635 SYEDLITISAKTRMK
+635 
-650 DLSILKQS
+650 
-658 IDNVNKAIENNS
+658 
-670 NIDMIYPN
+670 
-678 KINKFA
+678 
-684 TDLYETS
+684 
-691 NYVLNL
+691 
-697 EEENEIKTGLIN
+697 
-709 SKALHAKYLNKWAD
+709 
-723 EFSKIYLEEYY
+723 
-734 KDINNTIINKNNKL
+734 
-748 FNTYSVVYSDTQ
+748 
-760 INAQYNKVIQNIQ
+760 
-773 NITQDA
+773 
-779 INNNSSRMQECL
+779 C
-791 ESQMDLAYKIVEQI
+791 
-805 NSNKIKID
+805 
-813 EASYKKLITDILAI
+813 ITDILAI
-827 SDDYKELY
+827 SEDYKELY

-1044 MYNLTAK
+1044 MYSLMAK